1 MPLNLE
7 ILMKNLVRRTSSFTR
22 EQGKKLIKEAYI
34 KDVKGKSIDGVY
46 HIYGRVLN
54 EDKNWDYDTHLKIN
68 MKNNEIIGVNCSC
81 ETFKENSKQV
91 KNYMCKHIS
100 ATGDAFYSLA
110 KKKIASKKPMIKVE
124 NRLVKENEKNNE
136 QQEKRF
142 LSLDIS
148 IKHMVKEGIQFFN
161 CEFRIGVGN
170 SNLILDLKDFLYKNS
185 LKKPLKF
192 NDSFTYN
199 PLKDDFLK
207 EDKRILQF
215 IGANSDKIN
224 GRYLRLRQNS
234 LKDFLKLIDEKKKIN
249 FNFNSINYEVKVR
262 KENVPVA
269 LTLKEGKEGFI
280 LSHHK
285 KFPVILNNTGDV
297 MFFDRNL
304 YLPRKRQLEYYIP
317 IHKLFLKNN
326 TITYKKTL
334 ENLKNLLEELK
345 NISKNIVLDEN
356 VKIFKEKLMKTT
368 FYFYENK
375 GEIYC
380 NVKIDYCGYIIDLI
394 RDEKDNSF
402 LRDLKSE
409 KYIEFQLERF
419 KFIKREEDFCF
430 IGDEEAMY
438 DFFSKGLKKIKEHG
452 DVILSKELQE
462 FKVIDSSLISSE
474 LSELINFYKLKFDF
488 GDFNIQELRES
499 IDAMK
504 NGKRFYKTKKTYLDL
519 EEPGIIHFLNL
530 LEDLGLDNISNNEI
544 NIDKSKVL
552 YIQEKLKDRNLSF
565 IKGGKVLQEI
575 VNKLLNKE
583 FKRKLVPKALNA
595 ELRSYQKEGFKWIN
609 EITDL
614 GFGGVLADDMG
625 LGKTLQIIAFLLSQ
639 KKSKSIVVVPTS
651 VIYNWMDEFEKF
663 APSLR
668 IGLVH
673 GSKTRRDK
681 VLNDFKRSLGIKLD
695 YMDTFEGLDLD
706 EEENINNSKEG
717 KNKSNDKNKTKKSS
731 KSYERYDILLTT
743 YGTLKNDEEAYDNLS
758 FDYCIIDEAQNI
770 KNPSAQATLSVKK
783 IKSRCNIALTGTPIE
798 NNLMELWSIFDFV
811 MPGYLFTKE
820 RFRERFILD
829 ENNLDEL
836 KSLITPF
843 ILRRLKEDVLSELPE
858 KLEKKYLVEMK
869 GKQKQ
874 IYNSYVKAI
883 KTKLN
888 ESKISGKIGN
898 EKINLFAYLTKLR
911 EICLDP
917 SIVIPEYNGGSGKLI
932 VVKEIVKDASESGK
946 KILLFSQFT
955 SVLKKIEDD
964 FKREGISH
972 LYLDGGTSAKERV
985 ERVKKFNE
993 DESIKVFLISL
1004 KAGGVGLN
1012 LTSASVVIHFDPW
1025 WNPAVEDQ
1033 ATDRAHR
1040 FGQENRVE
1048 VIKLVAK
1055 DTIEEKIVL
1064 MQEDKRELIQS
1075 LMDGKTMDGK
1085 GLKRLTEEE
1094 IAKLFE

>member
-1 MPLNLE
+1 MPLNLD
-7 ILMKNLVRRTSSFTR
+7 IFMKNLVRRTSSFTR
-22 EQGKKLIKEAYI
+22 EQGKKLIQEAYV
-34 KDVKGKSIDGVY
+34 KDVKGKSIDGIY
-46 HIYGRVLN
+46 HIYGSVLN
-54 EDKNWDYDTHLKIN
+54 DDKNWDYNTHIKIN
-68 MKNNEIIGVNCSC
+68 MKNSDIMGTNCSC
-81 ETFKENSKQV
+81 ETFKENSKHI
-91 KNYMCKHIS
+91 KNYVCKHIS
-100 ATGDAFYSLA
+100 ATNDVFYSLA
-110 KKKIASKKPMIKVE
+110 KKKMQKNKLKSNNKPK
-124 NRLVKENEKNNE
+124 LVKEKNEEHKGK
-136 QQEKRF
+136 EKRF
-142 LSLDIS
+142 LSLDIN
-148 IKHMVKEGIQFFN
+148 IKHMVKEGITLFN
-161 CEFRIGVGN
+161 CEFRIGTG
-170 SNLILDLKDFLYKNS
+170 NLILDLKDFLYKNS

-192 NDSFTYN
+192 NDGFTYN
-199 PLKDDFLK
+199 PLKDEFLD
-207 EDKRILQF
+207 EDKRVLQF
-215 IGANSDKIN
+215 VASHKDMVS
-224 GRYLRLRQNS
+224 GRYLRLKQNN

-249 FNFNSINYEVKVR
+249 FNFNSINYEVKVK

-269 LTLKEGKEGFI
+269 LTLKEGKEGFV

-285 KFPVILNNTGDV
+285 KFPVLLNNLGDV

-326 TITYKKTL
+326 TITYKKSL
-334 ENLKNLLEELK
+334 ENLRSLLEELK
-345 NISKNIVLDEN
+345 NISKNIFLDEN
-356 VKIFKEKLMKTT
+356 VRVFKEKLMKTT
-368 FYFYENK
+368 FNLYKTEGK
-375 GEIYC
+375 IYC

-430 IGDEEAMY
+430 IGNKEEMY
-438 DFFSKGLKKIKEHG
+438 ELFSKGIKRLRELGEVLLSEELK
-452 DVILSKELQE
+452 E
-462 FKVIDSSLISSE
+462 FKVLDSSLISSE
-474 LSELINFYKLKFDF
+474 LKELSNFYKLKFDF
-488 GDFNIQELRES
+488 GDFELRELRES
-499 IDAMK
+499 VEAMK
-504 NGKRFYKTKKTYLDL
+504 RGDRFYRTKKVYLDL
-519 EEPGIIHFLNL
+519 EDPGIVNFLNL
-530 LEDLGLDNISNNEI
+530 LEDLGLENIKDNEVY
-544 NIDKSKVL
+544 IDKSKVL

-565 IKGGKVLQEI
+565 IKGGNVLQEI
-575 VNKLLNKE
+575 VGKLLNKE
-583 FKRKLVPKALNA
+583 FKRKLLPKALNA
-595 ELRSYQKEGFKWIN
+595 ELRPYQKEGFKWIN

-663 APSLR
+663 APSIR
-668 IGLVH
+668 VGLVH
-673 GSKTRRDK
+673 GSKSKRDK
-681 VLNDFKRSLGIKLD
+681 VLRDFKRGLGIKI
-695 YMDTFEGLDLD
+695 
-706 EEENINNSKEG
+706 EEENLKE
-717 KNKSNDKNKTKKSS
+717 
-731 KSYERYDILLTT
+731 KSYEKYDVLLTT
-743 YGTLKNDEEAYDNLS
+743 YGTLKNDEKAYENLS

-770 KNPSAQATLSVKK
+770 KNPSAQATLSVKN

-829 ENNLDEL
+829 ESNLSEL

-874 IYNSYVKAI
+874 LYSFYVKAI
-883 KTKLN
+883 KNQLN
-888 ESKISGKIGN
+888 ENKSSEKSGRD
-898 EKINLFAYLTKLR
+898 KINLFAYLTKLR

-917 SIVIPEYNGGSGKLI
+917 SLVVPDYTGESSKLT

-955 SVLKKIEDD
+955 SVLQKIEED
-964 FKREGISH
+964 FKKEDISY
-972 LYLDGGTSAKERV
+972 LYLDGGTSAKDRV

-993 DESIKVFLISL
+993 DSNIKVFLISL

-1040 FGQENRVE
+1040 FGQENKVE

-1094 IAKLFE
+1094 ISKLFE

>member
-1 MPLNLE
+1 M
-7 ILMKNLVRRTSSFTR
+7 
-22 EQGKKLIKEAYI
+22 
-34 KDVKGKSIDGVY
+34 
-46 HIYGRVLN
+46 
-54 EDKNWDYDTHLKIN
+54 
-68 MKNNEIIGVNCSC
+68 
-81 ETFKENSKQV
+81 
-91 KNYMCKHIS
+91 
-100 ATGDAFYSLA
+100 
-110 KKKIASKKPMIKVE
+110 
-124 NRLVKENEKNNE
+124 
-136 QQEKRF
+136 
-142 LSLDIS
+142 
-148 IKHMVKEGIQFFN
+148 
-161 CEFRIGVGN
+161 
-170 SNLILDLKDFLYKNS
+170 
-185 LKKPLKF
+185 
-192 NDSFTYN
+192 
-199 PLKDDFLK
+199 
-207 EDKRILQF
+207 
-215 IGANSDKIN
+215 
-224 GRYLRLRQNS
+224 
-234 LKDFLKLIDEKKKIN
+234 DEKKKIN
-249 FNFNSINYEVKVR
+249 FNFNSINYEVKVK

-285 KFPVILNNTGDV
+285 KFPVILNNSGDV

-304 YLPRKRQLEYYIP
+304 YIPRKRQLEYYIP

-326 TITYKKTL
+326 TITYKKSL
-334 ENLKNLLEELK
+334 ENLRSLLEELK

-356 VKIFKEKLMKTT
+356 IRVFKEKLMKTT
-368 FYFYENK
+368 FNLYKTK
-375 GEIYC
+375 GKIYC

-394 RDEKDNSF
+394 RDEKDNIF
-402 LRDLKSE
+402 LRDLKNE

-430 IGDEEAMY
+430 IGNEEEMY
-438 DFFSKGLKKIKEHG
+438 ELFSKGIKRLRELGEVLLSEELK
-452 DVILSKELQE
+452 E
-462 FKVIDSSLISSE
+462 FKVLDSSLISSE
-474 LSELINFYKLKFDF
+474 LIELSNFYKLKFDF
-488 GDFNIQELRES
+488 GDFELRELRES
-499 IDAMK
+499 IEAMK
-504 NGKRFYKTKKTYLDL
+504 SGDRFYRTKKVYLDL
-519 EEPGIIHFLNL
+519 EDHGIVNFLNL
-530 LEDLGLDNISNNEI
+530 LEDLGLENIKDNEVY
-544 NIDKSKVL
+544 IDKSKVL

-565 IKGGKVLQEI
+565 IKGGNVLQEI
-575 VNKLLNKE
+575 VGKLLNKE

-595 ELRSYQKEGFKWIN
+595 ELRPYQKDGFKWIN

-663 APSLR
+663 APSIR
-668 IGLVH
+668 VGLVH
-673 GSKTRRDK
+673 GSKSKRDK
-681 VLNDFKRSLGIKLD
+681 VLRDFKRGLGIKI
-695 YMDTFEGLDLD
+695 
-706 EEENINNSKEG
+706 EEENLKE
-717 KNKSNDKNKTKKSS
+717 
-731 KSYERYDILLTT
+731 KSYEKYDVLLTT
-743 YGTLKNDEEAYDNLS
+743 YGTLKNDEKAYENLS

-770 KNPSAQATLSVKK
+770 KNPAAQATLSVKN

-811 MPGYLFTKE
+811 MPGYLFTKD

-829 ENNLDEL
+829 ESNLSEL

-874 IYNSYVKAI
+874 LYSFYVKAI
-883 KTKLN
+883 KNQLN
-888 ESKISGKIGN
+888 ENKSSEKSGRD
-898 EKINLFAYLTKLR
+898 KINLFAYLTKLR

-917 SIVIPEYNGGSGKLI
+917 SLVVPDYTGGSSKLT

-955 SVLKKIEDD
+955 SVLQKIEED
-964 FKREGISH
+964 FKKEDISY
-972 LYLDGGTSAKERV
+972 LYLDGETSAKDRV

-993 DESIKVFLISL
+993 DSNIKVFLISL

-1040 FGQENRVE
+1040 FGQENKVE

-1064 MQEDKRELIQS
+1064 MQEDKRELIKS

-1085 GLKRLTEEE
+1085 VLKRLTEEE
-1094 IAKLFE
+1094 ISKLFE

>member
-1 MPLNLE
+1 MPLNLD

-22 EQGKKLIKEAYI
+22 EQGKKLIKEAYV
-34 KDVKGKSIDGVY
+34 KDVRGKSIDGIY
-46 HIYGRVLN
+46 HIYGSVLN
-54 EDKNWDYDTHLKIN
+54 DDKNWDYNTHIKIN
-68 MKNNEIIGVNCSC
+68 MKNSDIVGTNCSC
-81 ETFKENSKQV
+81 ETFKENSKHI
-91 KNYMCKHIS
+91 KNYVCKHIS
-100 ATGDAFYSLA
+100 ATNDVFYSLA
-110 KKKIASKKPMIKVE
+110 KKKMQNNKLKSNNKTQ
-124 NRLVKENEKNNE
+124 LVKEKNEEHKG
-136 QQEKRF
+136 QEKRF
-142 LSLDIS
+142 LSLDIN
-148 IKHMVKEGIQFFN
+148 IKHMVKEGITLFN
-161 CEFRIGVGN
+161 CEFRIGAGN
-170 SNLILDLKDFLYKNS
+170 LNLILDLKDFLYKNS

-192 NDSFTYN
+192 NDGFTYN
-199 PLKDDFLK
+199 PLKDEFLE
-207 EDKRILQF
+207 EDKRVLQF
-215 IGANSDKIN
+215 VASHKDMIS
-224 GRYLRLRQNS
+224 GRYLRIKQNN
-234 LKDFLKLIDEKKKIN
+234 LKDFLKLVDEKKKIN
-249 FNFNSINYEVKVR
+249 FNFNSINYEVKVK

-269 LTLKEGKEGFI
+269 LTLKEGKEGFV

-285 KFPVILNNTGDV
+285 KFPVILNNLGDV

-304 YLPRKRQLEYYIP
+304 YLPRKRQLEYYSP

-326 TITYKKTL
+326 TITYKKSL
-334 ENLKNLLEELK
+334 ESLRNLLEELK

-356 VKIFKEKLMKTT
+356 IRVFKEKLMKTT
-368 FYFYENK
+368 FNLYKNK
-375 GEIYC
+375 GKIYC

-430 IGDEEAMY
+430 IGNEEEIY
-438 DFFSKGLKKIKEHG
+438 ELFSKGIKRLRELGEVLLSEELK
-452 DVILSKELQE
+452 E
-462 FKVIDSSLISSE
+462 FKVLDSSLISSE
-474 LSELINFYKLKFDF
+474 LKELSNFYKLKFDF
-488 GDFNIQELRES
+488 GDFELRELRES
-499 IDAMK
+499 IEAMK
-504 NGKRFYKTKKTYLDL
+504 RGDRFYRTKKVYLDL
-519 EEPGIIHFLNL
+519 EDPGIVNFLNL
-530 LEDLGLDNISNNEI
+530 LEDLGLENIKDNEVY
-544 NIDKSKVL
+544 IDKSKVL

-565 IKGGKVLQEI
+565 IKGGNVLQEI
-575 VNKLLNKE
+575 VGKLLNKE
-583 FKRKLVPKALNA
+583 FKRKLVPRALNA
-595 ELRSYQKEGFKWIN
+595 ELRPYQKEGFKWIN

-663 APSLR
+663 APSIK

-673 GSKTRRDK
+673 GSKSKRDK
-681 VLNDFKRSLGIKLD
+681 VLRDFKRGLGIKV
-695 YMDTFEGLDLD
+695 
-706 EEENINNSKEG
+706 EEENLKE
-717 KNKSNDKNKTKKSS
+717 
-731 KSYERYDILLTT
+731 KSYEKYDVLLTT
-743 YGTLKNDEEAYDNLS
+743 YGTLKNDEKAYENLS

-770 KNPSAQATLSVKK
+770 KNPAAQATLSVKN

-811 MPGYLFTKE
+811 MPGYLFTKD

-829 ENNLDEL
+829 ESNLSEL

-874 IYNSYVKAI
+874 LYSFYVKAI
-883 KTKLN
+883 KNQLN
-888 ESKISGKIGN
+888 ENKSSEKSGRD
-898 EKINLFAYLTKLR
+898 KINLFSYLTKLR

-917 SIVIPEYNGGSGKLI
+917 SLVVPDYTGGSSKLT

-955 SVLKKIEDD
+955 SVLQKIEED
-964 FKREGISH
+964 FKKEDISY
-972 LYLDGGTSAKERV
+972 LYLDGGTSAKDRV

-993 DESIKVFLISL
+993 DSNIKVFLISL

-1012 LTSASVVIHFDPW
+1012 LTSASMVIHFDPW

-1040 FGQENRVE
+1040 FGQENKVE

-1094 IAKLFE
+1094 ISKLFE

>member
-1 MPLNLE
+1 MPLNLD
-7 ILMKNLVRRTSSFTR
+7 IFMKNLVRRTSSFTR
-22 EQGKKLIKEAYI
+22 EQGKKLIKEAYV
-34 KDVKGKSIDGVY
+34 KDVKGKSIDGIY
-46 HIYGRVLN
+46 HIYGSVLN
-54 EDKNWDYDTHLKIN
+54 DDKNWDYNTHIKIN
-68 MKNNEIIGVNCSC
+68 MQNSDIMGTNCSC
-81 ETFKENSKQV
+81 ETFKENSKHI
-91 KNYMCKHIS
+91 KNYVCKHIS
-100 ATGDAFYSLA
+100 ATNDVFYSLA
-110 KKKIASKKPMIKVE
+110 KKKMQKNKLKSNNKPK
-124 NRLVKENEKNNE
+124 LVKEKNEEHKG
-136 QQEKRF
+136 QEKRF
-142 LSLDIS
+142 LSLDIN
-148 IKHMVKEGIQFFN
+148 IKHMVKEGITLFN
-161 CEFRIGVGN
+161 CEFRIGAGN
-170 SNLILDLKDFLYKNS
+170 LNLILDLKDFLYKNS

-192 NDSFTYN
+192 NDGFTYN
-199 PLKDDFLK
+199 PLKDEFLD
-207 EDKRILQF
+207 EDKRVLQF
-215 IGANSDKIN
+215 VASHKDMIS
-224 GRYLRLRQNS
+224 GRYLRLKQNN

-249 FNFNSINYEVKVR
+249 FNFNSINYEVKVK

-280 LSHHK
+280 LNHHK
-285 KFPVILNNTGDV
+285 KFPIILNNSGDV

-326 TITYKKTL
+326 TITYKKSL
-334 ENLKNLLEELK
+334 ENLRSLLEELK

-356 VKIFKEKLMKTT
+356 IRVFKEKLMKTT
-368 FYFYENK
+368 FNLYKNK
-375 GEIYC
+375 EKIYC

-430 IGDEEAMY
+430 IGSEEEIY
-438 DFFSKGLKKIKEHG
+438 ELFSKGIKRLRELGEVLLSEELK
-452 DVILSKELQE
+452 E
-462 FKVIDSSLISSE
+462 FKVLDSSLISSE
-474 LSELINFYKLKFDF
+474 LKELSNFYKLKFDF
-488 GDFNIQELRES
+488 GDFELRELRES
-499 IDAMK
+499 IEAMK
-504 NGKRFYKTKKTYLDL
+504 RGDRFYRTKKVYLDL
-519 EEPGIIHFLNL
+519 EDPGIVNFLNL
-530 LEDLGLDNISNNEI
+530 LDDLGLENIKDNEVY
-544 NIDKSKVL
+544 IDKSKVL
-552 YIQEKLKDRNLSF
+552 YIQEKLKDRTLSF
-565 IKGGKVLQEI
+565 IKGGNVLQEI
-575 VNKLLNKE
+575 VGKLLNKE

-595 ELRSYQKEGFKWIN
+595 ELRPYQKEGFKWIN

-663 APSLR
+663 APSIR

-673 GSKTRRDK
+673 GSKSKRDK
-681 VLNDFKRSLGIKLD
+681 VLRDFKRGLGIKI
-695 YMDTFEGLDLD
+695 
-706 EEENINNSKEG
+706 EEENLKE
-717 KNKSNDKNKTKKSS
+717 
-731 KSYERYDILLTT
+731 KSYEKYDVLLTT
-743 YGTLKNDEEAYDNLS
+743 YGTLKNDEKAYENLS

-770 KNPSAQATLSVKK
+770 KNPSAQATLSVKN

-811 MPGYLFTKE
+811 MPGYLFTKD

-829 ENNLDEL
+829 ESNLSEL
-836 KSLITPF
+836 KYLITPF
-843 ILRRLKEDVLSELPE
+843 ILRRLKEEVLSELPE

-874 IYNSYVKAI
+874 LYSFYVKAI
-883 KTKLN
+883 KNQLN
-888 ESKISGKIGN
+888 ENKSSEKSGRD
-898 EKINLFAYLTKLR
+898 KINLFAYLTKLR

-917 SIVIPEYNGGSGKLI
+917 SIVVPDYKGGSSKLT
-932 VVKEIVKDASESGK
+932 VVREIVKDASESGK

-955 SVLKKIEDD
+955 SVLQKIEED
-964 FKREGISH
+964 FKKEDISY
-972 LYLDGGTSAKERV
+972 LYLDGGTSAKDRV

-993 DESIKVFLISL
+993 DSNIKVFLISL

-1025 WNPAVEDQ
+1025 WNPSVEDQ
-1033 ATDRAHR
+1033 ATDRVHR
-1040 FGQENRVE
+1040 FGQENKVE

-1094 IAKLFE
+1094 ISKLFE

>member
-1 MPLNLE
+1 MNLD
-7 ILMKNLVRRTSSFTR
+7 IFMKNLVRRTSSFTR
-22 EQGKKLIKEAYI
+22 EQGKKLIKEAYV
-34 KDVKGKSIDGVY
+34 KDVKGKCIDGIY
-46 HIYGRVLN
+46 HIYGSVLN
-54 EDKNWDYDTHLKIN
+54 DDKNWDYNTHIKIN
-68 MKNNEIIGVNCSC
+68 MQNSDIIGTNCSC
-81 ETFKENSKQV
+81 ETFKENSKHI
-91 KNYMCKHIS
+91 KNYVCKHIS
-100 ATGDAFYSLA
+100 ATNDVFYSLA
-110 KKKIASKKPMIKVE
+110 KKKMQKNKLKSNNKPK
-124 NRLVKENEKNNE
+124 LVKEKNEEHKGK
-136 QQEKRF
+136 EKRF
-142 LSLDIS
+142 LSLDIN
-148 IKHMVKEGIQFFN
+148 IKHMVKEGITLFN
-161 CEFRIGVGN
+161 CEFRIGAGN
-170 SNLILDLKDFLYKNS
+170 LNLILDLKDFLYKNS

-192 NDSFTYN
+192 NDGFTYN
-199 PLKDDFLK
+199 PLKDEFLD
-207 EDKRILQF
+207 EDKRVLQF
-215 IGANSDKIN
+215 VASHKDMIS
-224 GRYLRLRQNS
+224 GRYLRLKQNN

-249 FNFNSINYEVKVR
+249 FNFNSINYEVKVK

-269 LTLKEGKEGFI
+269 LTLKEGKEGFV

-285 KFPVILNNTGDV
+285 KFPVILNNSGDV

-317 IHKLFLKNN
+317 IHKLFIKNN
-326 TITYKKTL
+326 TITYKKSL
-334 ENLKNLLEELK
+334 ENLRSLLEELK

-356 VKIFKEKLMKTT
+356 IRVFKEKLMKTT
-368 FYFYENK
+368 FNLYKTK
-375 GEIYC
+375 GRIYC

-402 LRDLKSE
+402 LRDLKNE

-430 IGDEEAMY
+430 IGNEEEMY
-438 DFFSKGLKKIKEHG
+438 ELFSKGIKRLRELGEVLLSEELK
-452 DVILSKELQE
+452 E
-462 FKVIDSSLISSE
+462 FKVLDSSLISSE
-474 LSELINFYKLKFDF
+474 LKELSNFYKLKFDF
-488 GDFNIQELRES
+488 GDFELRELRES
-499 IDAMK
+499 IEAMK
-504 NGKRFYKTKKTYLDL
+504 KGDRFYRTKKVYLDL
-519 EEPGIIHFLNL
+519 EDPGIVNFLNL
-530 LEDLGLDNISNNEI
+530 LEDLGLENIKDNEVY
-544 NIDKSKVL
+544 IDKSKVL
-552 YIQEKLKDRNLSF
+552 YIQEKLKDRTLSF
-565 IKGGKVLQEI
+565 IKGGNVLQEI
-575 VNKLLNKE
+575 VGKLLNKE

-595 ELRSYQKEGFKWIN
+595 ELRPYQKEGFKWIN

-663 APSLR
+663 APSIR
-668 IGLVH
+668 VGLVH
-673 GSKTRRDK
+673 GSKSKRDK
-681 VLNDFKRSLGIKLD
+681 VLREFKRGLGIKI
-695 YMDTFEGLDLD
+695 
-706 EEENINNSKEG
+706 EEDNLKE
-717 KNKSNDKNKTKKSS
+717 
-731 KSYERYDILLTT
+731 KSYEKYDVLLTT
-743 YGTLKNDEEAYDNLS
+743 YGTLKNDEKAYENLS

-770 KNPSAQATLSVKK
+770 KNPAAQATLSVKN

-829 ENNLDEL
+829 ESNLSEL
-836 KSLITPF
+836 KYLITPF

-874 IYNSYVKAI
+874 LYSFYVKAI
-883 KTKLN
+883 KNQLN
-888 ESKISGKIGN
+888 ENKSSEKSGRD
-898 EKINLFAYLTKLR
+898 KINLFSYLTKLR

-917 SIVIPEYNGGSGKLI
+917 SLVVPDYTGGSSKLT

-955 SVLKKIEDD
+955 SVLKKIEED
-964 FKREGISH
+964 FKKEDISY
-972 LYLDGGTSAKERV
+972 LYLDGGTSAKDRV

-993 DESIKVFLISL
+993 DSNIKVFLISL

-1040 FGQENRVE
+1040 FGQENKVE

-1094 IAKLFE
+1094 ISKLFE

>member
-1 MPLNLE
+1 MNLD
-7 ILMKNLVRRTSSFTR
+7 IFMKNLVRRTSSFTR
-22 EQGKKLIKEAYI
+22 EQGKKLIQEAYV
-34 KDVKGKSIDGVY
+34 KDVKGKSIDGIY
-46 HIYGRVLN
+46 HIYGSVLN
-54 EDKNWDYDTHLKIN
+54 DDKNWDYNTHIKIN
-68 MKNNEIIGVNCSC
+68 MKNSDIMGTNCSC
-81 ETFKENSKQV
+81 ETFKENSKHI
-91 KNYMCKHIS
+91 KNYVCKHIS
-100 ATGDAFYSLA
+100 ATNDVFYSLA
-110 KKKIASKKPMIKVE
+110 KKKMQKNKLKSNNKPK
-124 NRLVKENEKNNE
+124 LVKEKNEEHKGK
-136 QQEKRF
+136 EKRF
-142 LSLDIS
+142 LSLDIN
-148 IKHMVKEGIQFFN
+148 IKHMVKEGITLFN
-161 CEFRIGVGN
+161 CEFRIGTG
-170 SNLILDLKDFLYKNS
+170 NLILDLKDFLYKNS

-192 NDSFTYN
+192 NDGFTYN
-199 PLKDDFLK
+199 PLKDEFLD
-207 EDKRILQF
+207 EDKRVLQF
-215 IGANSDKIN
+215 VASHKDMVS
-224 GRYLRLRQNS
+224 GRYLRLKQNN

-249 FNFNSINYEVKVR
+249 FNFNSINYEVKVK

-269 LTLKEGKEGFI
+269 LTLKEGKEGFV

-285 KFPVILNNTGDV
+285 KFPVLLNNLGDV

-326 TITYKKTL
+326 TITYKKSL
-334 ENLKNLLEELK
+334 ENLRSLLEELK
-345 NISKNIVLDEN
+345 NISKNIFLDEN
-356 VKIFKEKLMKTT
+356 VRVFKEKLMKTT
-368 FYFYENK
+368 FNLYKTEGK
-375 GEIYC
+375 IYC

-430 IGDEEAMY
+430 IGNKEEMY
-438 DFFSKGLKKIKEHG
+438 ELFSKGIKRLRELGEVLLSEELK
-452 DVILSKELQE
+452 E
-462 FKVIDSSLISSE
+462 FKVLDSSLISSE
-474 LSELINFYKLKFDF
+474 LKELSNFYKLKFDF
-488 GDFNIQELRES
+488 GDFELRELRES
-499 IDAMK
+499 VEAMK
-504 NGKRFYKTKKTYLDL
+504 RGDRFYRTKKVYLDL
-519 EEPGIIHFLNL
+519 EDPGIVNFLNL
-530 LEDLGLDNISNNEI
+530 LEDLGLENIKDNEVY
-544 NIDKSKVL
+544 IDKSKVL

-565 IKGGKVLQEI
+565 IKGGNVLQEI
-575 VNKLLNKE
+575 VGKLLNKE
-583 FKRKLVPKALNA
+583 FKRKLLPKALNA
-595 ELRSYQKEGFKWIN
+595 ELRPYQKEGFKWIN

-651 VIYNWMDEFEKF
+651 VIYNWMDEFEKL
-663 APSLR
+663 APSIR
-668 IGLVH
+668 VGLVH
-673 GSKTRRDK
+673 GSKSKRDK
-681 VLNDFKRSLGIKLD
+681 VLRDFKRGLGIKI
-695 YMDTFEGLDLD
+695 
-706 EEENINNSKEG
+706 EEENLKE
-717 KNKSNDKNKTKKSS
+717 
-731 KSYERYDILLTT
+731 KSYEKYDVLLTT
-743 YGTLKNDEEAYDNLS
+743 YGTLKNDEKAYENLS

-770 KNPSAQATLSVKK
+770 KNPSAQATLSVKN

-829 ENNLDEL
+829 ESNLSEL

-874 IYNSYVKAI
+874 LYSFYVKAI
-883 KTKLN
+883 KNQLN
-888 ESKISGKIGN
+888 ENKSSEKSGRD
-898 EKINLFAYLTKLR
+898 KINLFAYLTKLR

-917 SIVIPEYNGGSGKLI
+917 SLVVPDYTGESSKLT

-955 SVLKKIEDD
+955 SVLQKIEED
-964 FKREGISH
+964 FKKEDISY
-972 LYLDGGTSAKERV
+972 LYLDGGTSAKDRV

-993 DESIKVFLISL
+993 DSNIKVFLISL

-1040 FGQENRVE
+1040 FGQENKVE

-1094 IAKLFE
+1094 ISKLFE

>member
-1 MPLNLE
+1 MPLNLD

-22 EQGKKLIKEAYI
+22 EQGKKLIKEAYV
-34 KDVKGKSIDGVY
+34 KDVRGKSIDGIY
-46 HIYGRVLN
+46 HIYGSVLN
-54 EDKNWDYDTHLKIN
+54 DDKNWDYNTHIKIN
-68 MKNNEIIGVNCSC
+68 MKNSDIVGTNCSC
-81 ETFKENSKQV
+81 ETFKENSKHI
-91 KNYMCKHIS
+91 KNYVCKHIS
-100 ATGDAFYSLA
+100 ATNDVFYSLA
-110 KKKIASKKPMIKVE
+110 KKKMQNNKLKSNNKTQ
-124 NRLVKENEKNNE
+124 LVKEKNEEHKG
-136 QQEKRF
+136 QEKRF
-142 LSLDIS
+142 LSLDIN
-148 IKHMVKEGIQFFN
+148 IKHMVKEGITLFN
-161 CEFRIGVGN
+161 CEFRIGAGN
-170 SNLILDLKDFLYKNS
+170 LNLILDLKDFLYKNS

-192 NDSFTYN
+192 NDGFTYN
-199 PLKDDFLK
+199 PLKDEFLE
-207 EDKRILQF
+207 EDKRVLQF
-215 IGANSDKIN
+215 VASHKDMIS
-224 GRYLRLRQNS
+224 GRYLRLKQNN

-249 FNFNSINYEVKVR
+249 FNFNSINYEVKVK

-269 LTLKEGKEGFI
+269 LTLKEGKEGFV

-285 KFPVILNNTGDV
+285 KFPVILNNSGDV

-326 TITYKKTL
+326 TITYKKSL
-334 ENLKNLLEELK
+334 ENLRSLLEELK

-356 VKIFKEKLMKTT
+356 IRVFKEKLMKTT
-368 FYFYENK
+368 FNLYKNK
-375 GEIYC
+375 GKIYC

-430 IGDEEAMY
+430 IGNEEEMY
-438 DFFSKGLKKIKEHG
+438 ELFSKGIKRLRELGEVLLSEELK
-452 DVILSKELQE
+452 E
-462 FKVIDSSLISSE
+462 FKVLDSSLISSE
-474 LSELINFYKLKFDF
+474 LKELSNFYKLKFDF
-488 GDFNIQELRES
+488 GDFELRELRES
-499 IDAMK
+499 IEAMK
-504 NGKRFYKTKKTYLDL
+504 KGDRFYRTKKVYLDL
-519 EEPGIIHFLNL
+519 EDPGIVNFLNL
-530 LEDLGLDNISNNEI
+530 LEDLGLENIKDNEVY
-544 NIDKSKVL
+544 IDKSKVL

-565 IKGGKVLQEI
+565 IKGGNVLQEI
-575 VNKLLNKE
+575 VGKLLNKE

-595 ELRSYQKEGFKWIN
+595 ELRPYQKDGFKWIN

-663 APSLR
+663 APSIR
-668 IGLVH
+668 VGLVH
-673 GSKTRRDK
+673 GSKSKRDK
-681 VLNDFKRSLGIKLD
+681 VLRDFKRGLGIKI
-695 YMDTFEGLDLD
+695 
-706 EEENINNSKEG
+706 EEENLKE
-717 KNKSNDKNKTKKSS
+717 
-731 KSYERYDILLTT
+731 KSYEKYDVLLTT
-743 YGTLKNDEEAYDNLS
+743 YGTLKNDEKAYENLS

-770 KNPSAQATLSVKK
+770 KNPTAQATLSVKN

-811 MPGYLFTKE
+811 MPGYLFTKD

-829 ENNLDEL
+829 ESNLSEL

-874 IYNSYVKAI
+874 LYSFYVKAI
-883 KTKLN
+883 KNQLN
-888 ESKISGKIGN
+888 ENKSSEKSGRD
-898 EKINLFAYLTKLR
+898 KINLFAYLTKLR

-917 SIVIPEYNGGSGKLI
+917 SLVVPDYTGGSSKLT

-955 SVLKKIEDD
+955 SVLQKIEED
-964 FKREGISH
+964 FKKEDISY
-972 LYLDGGTSAKERV
+972 LYLDGETSAKDRV

-993 DESIKVFLISL
+993 DSNIKVFLISL

-1040 FGQENRVE
+1040 FGQENKVE

-1064 MQEDKRELIQS
+1064 MQEDKRELIKS

-1085 GLKRLTEEE
+1085 VLKRLTEEE
-1094 IAKLFE
+1094 ISKLFE

>member
-1 MPLNLE
+1 MPLNLD
-7 ILMKNLVRRTSSFTR
+7 IFMKNLVRRTSSFTR
-22 EQGKKLIKEAYI
+22 EQGKKLIQEAYV
-34 KDVKGKSIDGVY
+34 KDVKGKSIDGIY
-46 HIYGRVLN
+46 HIYGSVLN
-54 EDKNWDYDTHLKIN
+54 DDKNWDYNTHIKIN
-68 MKNNEIIGVNCSC
+68 MKNSDIMGTNCSC
-81 ETFKENSKQV
+81 ETFKENSKHI
-91 KNYMCKHIS
+91 KNYVCKHIS
-100 ATGDAFYSLA
+100 ATNDVFYSLA
-110 KKKIASKKPMIKVE
+110 KKKMQKNKLKSNNKPK
-124 NRLVKENEKNNE
+124 LVKEKNEEHKGK
-136 QQEKRF
+136 EKRF
-142 LSLDIS
+142 LSLDIN
-148 IKHMVKEGIQFFN
+148 IKHIVKEGITLFN
-161 CEFRIGVGN
+161 CEFRIGTG
-170 SNLILDLKDFLYKNS
+170 NLILDLKDFLYKNS

-192 NDSFTYN
+192 NDGFTYN
-199 PLKDDFLK
+199 PLKDEFLD
-207 EDKRILQF
+207 EDKRVLQF
-215 IGANSDKIN
+215 VASHKDMVS
-224 GRYLRLRQNS
+224 GRYLRLKQNN

-249 FNFNSINYEVKVR
+249 FNFNSINYEVKVK

-269 LTLKEGKEGFI
+269 LTLKEGKEGFV

-285 KFPVILNNTGDV
+285 KFPVLLNNLGDV

-326 TITYKKTL
+326 TITYKKSL
-334 ENLKNLLEELK
+334 ENLRSLLEELK
-345 NISKNIVLDEN
+345 NISKNIFLDEN
-356 VKIFKEKLMKTT
+356 VRVFKEKLMKTT
-368 FYFYENK
+368 FNLYKTEGK
-375 GEIYC
+375 IYC

-430 IGDEEAMY
+430 IGNKEEMY
-438 DFFSKGLKKIKEHG
+438 ELFSKGIKRLRELGEVLLSEELK
-452 DVILSKELQE
+452 E
-462 FKVIDSSLISSE
+462 FKVLDSSLISSE
-474 LSELINFYKLKFDF
+474 LKELSNFYKLKFDF
-488 GDFNIQELRES
+488 GDFELRELRES
-499 IDAMK
+499 VEAMK
-504 NGKRFYKTKKTYLDL
+504 RGDRFYRTKKVYLDL
-519 EEPGIIHFLNL
+519 EDPGIVNFLNL
-530 LEDLGLDNISNNEI
+530 LEDLGLENIKDNEVY
-544 NIDKSKVL
+544 IDKSKVL

-565 IKGGKVLQEI
+565 IKGGNVLQEI
-575 VNKLLNKE
+575 VGKLLNKE
-583 FKRKLVPKALNA
+583 FKRKLLPKALNA
-595 ELRSYQKEGFKWIN
+595 ELRPYQKEGFKWIN

-663 APSLR
+663 APSIR
-668 IGLVH
+668 VGLVH
-673 GSKTRRDK
+673 GSKSKRDK
-681 VLNDFKRSLGIKLD
+681 VLRDFKRGLGIKI
-695 YMDTFEGLDLD
+695 
-706 EEENINNSKEG
+706 EEENLKE
-717 KNKSNDKNKTKKSS
+717 
-731 KSYERYDILLTT
+731 KSYEKYDVLLTT
-743 YGTLKNDEEAYDNLS
+743 YGTLKNDEKAYENLS

-770 KNPSAQATLSVKK
+770 KNPSAQATLSVKN

-829 ENNLDEL
+829 ESNLSEL

-874 IYNSYVKAI
+874 LYSFYVKAI
-883 KTKLN
+883 KNQLN
-888 ESKISGKIGN
+888 ENKSSEKSGRD
-898 EKINLFAYLTKLR
+898 KINLFAYLTKLR

-917 SIVIPEYNGGSGKLI
+917 SLVVPDYTGESSKLT

-955 SVLKKIEDD
+955 SVLQKIEED
-964 FKREGISH
+964 FKKEDISY
-972 LYLDGGTSAKERV
+972 LYLDGGTSAKDRV

-993 DESIKVFLISL
+993 DSNIKVFLISL

-1040 FGQENRVE
+1040 FGQENKVE

-1094 IAKLFE
+1094 ISKLFE

>member
-1 MPLNLE
+1 MPLNLD
-7 ILMKNLVRRTSSFTR
+7 IFMKNLVRRTSSFTR
-22 EQGKKLIKEAYI
+22 EQGKKLIKEAYV
-34 KDVKGKSIDGVY
+34 KDVKGKCIDGIY
-46 HIYGRVLN
+46 HIYGSVLN
-54 EDKNWDYDTHLKIN
+54 DDKNWDYNTHIKIN
-68 MKNNEIIGVNCSC
+68 MQNSDIIGTNCSC
-81 ETFKENSKQV
+81 ETFKENSKHI
-91 KNYMCKHIS
+91 KNYVCRHIS
-100 ATGDAFYSLA
+100 ATNDVFYSLA
-110 KKKIASKKPMIKVE
+110 KKKMQKNKLKSNNKPK
-124 NRLVKENEKNNE
+124 LVKEKNEEHKGK
-136 QQEKRF
+136 EKRF
-142 LSLDIS
+142 LSLDIN
-148 IKHMVKEGIQFFN
+148 IKRMVKEGITLFN
-161 CEFRIGVGN
+161 CEFRIGTGN
-170 SNLILDLKDFLYKNS
+170 LNLILDLKDFLYKNS

-192 NDSFTYN
+192 NDGFTYN
-199 PLKDDFLK
+199 PLKDEFLD
-207 EDKRILQF
+207 EDKRVLQF
-215 IGANSDKIN
+215 VASHKDMIS
-224 GRYLRLRQNS
+224 GRYLRLKQNN

-249 FNFNSINYEVKVR
+249 FNFNSINYEVKVK

-269 LTLKEGKEGFI
+269 LTLKEGKEGFV

-285 KFPVILNNTGDV
+285 KFPVILNNSGDV

-317 IHKLFLKNN
+317 IHKLFIKNN
-326 TITYKKTL
+326 TITYKKSL
-334 ENLKNLLEELK
+334 ENLRSLLEELK

-356 VKIFKEKLMKTT
+356 IRVFKEKLMKTT
-368 FYFYENK
+368 FNLYKTK
-375 GEIYC
+375 GRIYC

-402 LRDLKSE
+402 LRDLKNE

-430 IGDEEAMY
+430 IGNEEEMY
-438 DFFSKGLKKIKEHG
+438 ELFSKGIKRLRELGEVLLSEELK
-452 DVILSKELQE
+452 E
-462 FKVIDSSLISSE
+462 FKVLDSSLISSE
-474 LSELINFYKLKFDF
+474 LKELSNFYKLKFDF
-488 GDFNIQELRES
+488 GDFELRELRES

-504 NGKRFYKTKKTYLDL
+504 KGDRFYRTKKVYLDL
-519 EEPGIIHFLNL
+519 EDPGIVNFLNL
-530 LEDLGLDNISNNEI
+530 LEDLGLENIKDNEVY
-544 NIDKSKVL
+544 IDKSKVL
-552 YIQEKLKDRNLSF
+552 YIQEKLKDRTLSF
-565 IKGGKVLQEI
+565 IKGGNVLQEI
-575 VNKLLNKE
+575 VGKLLNKE

-595 ELRSYQKEGFKWIN
+595 ELRPYQKEGFKWIN

-663 APSLR
+663 APSIR

-673 GSKTRRDK
+673 GSKSKRDK
-681 VLNDFKRSLGIKLD
+681 VLRDFKRELGIKI
-695 YMDTFEGLDLD
+695 G
-706 EEENINNSKEG
+706 EENLKE
-717 KNKSNDKNKTKKSS
+717 
-731 KSYERYDILLTT
+731 KSYEKYDVLLTT
-743 YGTLKNDEEAYDNLS
+743 YGTLKNDEKAYENLS

-770 KNPSAQATLSVKK
+770 KNPAAQATLSVKN
-783 IKSRCNIALTGTPIE
+783 IKSKCNIALTGTPIE

-811 MPGYLFTKE
+811 MPGYLFTKD

-829 ENNLDEL
+829 ESNLSEL

-874 IYNSYVKAI
+874 LYSFYVKAI
-883 KTKLN
+883 KNQLN
-888 ESKISGKIGN
+888 ENKSSEKSGRD
-898 EKINLFAYLTKLR
+898 KINLFSYLTKLR

-917 SIVIPEYNGGSGKLI
+917 SLVVPDYTGGSSKLT

-955 SVLKKIEDD
+955 SVLKKIEED
-964 FKREGISH
+964 FKKEDISY
-972 LYLDGGTSAKERV
+972 LYLDGGTSAKDRV

-993 DESIKVFLISL
+993 DSNIKVFLISL

-1040 FGQENRVE
+1040 FGQENKVE

-1094 IAKLFE
+1094 ISKLFE

>member
-1 MPLNLE
+1 MNLD
-7 ILMKNLVRRTSSFTR
+7 IFMKNLVRRTSSFTR
-22 EQGKKLIKEAYI
+22 EQGKKLIKEAYV
-34 KDVKGKSIDGVY
+34 KDVKGKSIDGIY
-46 HIYGRVLN
+46 HIYGSVLN
-54 EDKNWDYDTHLKIN
+54 DDKNWDYNTHIKIN
-68 MKNNEIIGVNCSC
+68 VKNSDIIGTNCSC
-81 ETFKENSKQV
+81 ETFKENSKHI
-91 KNYMCKHIS
+91 KNYVCKHIS
-100 ATGDAFYSLA
+100 ATNDVFYSLA
-110 KKKIASKKPMIKVE
+110 RKKVQKNKLKSNNKSQ
-124 NRLVKENEKNNE
+124 LVKEKNEEHKGK
-136 QQEKRF
+136 EKRF
-142 LSLDIS
+142 LSLDIN
-148 IKHMVKEGIQFFN
+148 IKHMVKEGVILFN
-161 CEFRIGVGN
+161 CEFRIGAGN
-170 SNLILDLKDFLYKNS
+170 LNLILDLKDFLYKNS

-192 NDSFTYN
+192 NDGFTYN
-199 PLKDDFLK
+199 PLKDEFLD
-207 EDKRILQF
+207 EDKRVLQF
-215 IGANSDKIN
+215 VASHKDMIS
-224 GRYLRLRQNS
+224 GRYLRLKQNN
-234 LKDFLKLIDEKKKIN
+234 LKDFLKLVDEKKKIN
-249 FNFNSINYEVKVR
+249 FNFNSINYEVKVK

-269 LTLKEGKEGFI
+269 LTLKEGKEGFV

-285 KFPVILNNTGDV
+285 KFPVILNNSGDV

-326 TITYKKTL
+326 TITYKKSL
-334 ENLKNLLEELK
+334 ENLRSLLEELK

-356 VKIFKEKLMKTT
+356 IRVFKEKLMKTT
-368 FYFYENK
+368 FNLYKTK
-375 GEIYC
+375 GRIYC

-402 LRDLKSE
+402 LRDLKNE

-430 IGDEEAMY
+430 IGSEEEMY
-438 DFFSKGLKKIKEHG
+438 ELFSKGIKRLRELGEVLLSEELK
-452 DVILSKELQE
+452 E
-462 FKVIDSSLISSE
+462 FKVLDSSLISSE
-474 LSELINFYKLKFDF
+474 LKELSNFYKLKFDF
-488 GDFNIQELRES
+488 GDFELRELRES
-499 IDAMK
+499 IEAMK
-504 NGKRFYKTKKTYLDL
+504 RGDRFYRTKKVYLDL
-519 EEPGIIHFLNL
+519 EDPGIVNFLNL
-530 LEDLGLDNISNNEI
+530 LEDLGLENIKDNEVY
-544 NIDKSKVL
+544 IDKSKVL
-552 YIQEKLKDRNLSF
+552 YIQEKLKDRTLSF
-565 IKGGKVLQEI
+565 IKGGNVLQEI
-575 VNKLLNKE
+575 VGKLLNKE

-595 ELRSYQKEGFKWIN
+595 ELRPYQKEGFKWIN

-663 APSLR
+663 APSIR

-673 GSKTRRDK
+673 GSKSKRDK
-681 VLNDFKRSLGIKLD
+681 VLREFKRGLGIKI
-695 YMDTFEGLDLD
+695 
-706 EEENINNSKEG
+706 EEDNLKE
-717 KNKSNDKNKTKKSS
+717 
-731 KSYERYDILLTT
+731 KSYEKYDVLLTT
-743 YGTLKNDEEAYDNLS
+743 YGTLKNDEKAYENLS

-770 KNPSAQATLSVKK
+770 KNPAAQATLSVKN

-829 ENNLDEL
+829 ESNLSEL
-836 KSLITPF
+836 KYLITPF

-874 IYNSYVKAI
+874 LYSFYVKAI
-883 KTKLN
+883 KNQLN
-888 ESKISGKIGN
+888 ENKSSEKSGRD
-898 EKINLFAYLTKLR
+898 KINLFSYLTKLR

-917 SIVIPEYNGGSGKLI
+917 SLVVPDYTGGSSKLT

-955 SVLKKIEDD
+955 SVLKKIEED
-964 FKREGISH
+964 FKKEDISY
-972 LYLDGGTSAKERV
+972 LYLDGGTSAKDRV

-993 DESIKVFLISL
+993 DSNIKVFLISL

-1040 FGQENRVE
+1040 FGQENKVE

-1094 IAKLFE
+1094 ISKLFE

>member
-1 MPLNLE
+1 MNLD

-22 EQGKKLIKEAYI
+22 EQGKKLIKEAYV
-34 KDVKGKSIDGVY
+34 KDVRGKSIDGIY
-46 HIYGRVLN
+46 HIYGSVLN
-54 EDKNWDYDTHLKIN
+54 DDKNWDYNTHIKIN
-68 MKNNEIIGVNCSC
+68 MKNSDIVGTNCSC
-81 ETFKENSKQV
+81 ETFKENSKHI
-91 KNYMCKHIS
+91 KNYVCKHIS
-100 ATGDAFYSLA
+100 ATNDVFYSLA
-110 KKKIASKKPMIKVE
+110 KKKMQNNKLKSNNKTQ
-124 NRLVKENEKNNE
+124 LVKEKNEEHKG
-136 QQEKRF
+136 QEKRF
-142 LSLDIS
+142 LSLDIN
-148 IKHMVKEGIQFFN
+148 IKHMVKEGITLFN
-161 CEFRIGVGN
+161 CEFRIGTGN
-170 SNLILDLKDFLYKNS
+170 LNLILDLKDFLYKNS

-192 NDSFTYN
+192 NDGFTYN
-199 PLKDDFLK
+199 PLKDEFLE
-207 EDKRILQF
+207 EDKRVLQF
-215 IGANSDKIN
+215 VASHKDMIS
-224 GRYLRLRQNS
+224 GRYLRLKQNN

-249 FNFNSINYEVKVR
+249 FNFNSINYEVKVK

-269 LTLKEGKEGFI
+269 LTLKEGKEGFV

-285 KFPVILNNTGDV
+285 KFPVILNNSGDV

-326 TITYKKTL
+326 TITYKKSL
-334 ENLKNLLEELK
+334 ENLRSLLEELK

-356 VKIFKEKLMKTT
+356 IRVFKEKLMKTT
-368 FYFYENK
+368 FNLYKNK
-375 GEIYC
+375 GKIYC

-430 IGDEEAMY
+430 IGNEEEMY
-438 DFFSKGLKKIKEHG
+438 ELFSKGIKRLRELGEVLLSEELK
-452 DVILSKELQE
+452 E
-462 FKVIDSSLISSE
+462 FKVLDSSLISSE
-474 LSELINFYKLKFDF
+474 LKELSNFYKLKFDF
-488 GDFNIQELRES
+488 GDFELRELRES
-499 IDAMK
+499 IEAMK
-504 NGKRFYKTKKTYLDL
+504 KGDRFYRTKKVYLDL
-519 EEPGIIHFLNL
+519 EDPGIVNFLNL
-530 LEDLGLDNISNNEI
+530 LEDLGLENIKDNEVY
-544 NIDKSKVL
+544 IDKSKVL

-565 IKGGKVLQEI
+565 IKGGNVLQEI
-575 VNKLLNKE
+575 VGKLLNKQ

-595 ELRSYQKEGFKWIN
+595 ELRPYQKEGFKWIN

-663 APSLR
+663 APSIR

-673 GSKTRRDK
+673 GSKSKRDK
-681 VLNDFKRSLGIKLD
+681 VLRDFKRGLGIKI
-695 YMDTFEGLDLD
+695 
-706 EEENINNSKEG
+706 EESNLKE
-717 KNKSNDKNKTKKSS
+717 
-731 KSYERYDILLTT
+731 KSYEKYDVLLTT
-743 YGTLKNDEEAYDNLS
+743 YGTLKNDEKSYENLS

-770 KNPSAQATLSVKK
+770 KNPVAQATLSVKN

-829 ENNLDEL
+829 ESNLSEL

-874 IYNSYVKAI
+874 LYSFYVKAI
-883 KTKLN
+883 KNQLN
-888 ESKISGKIGN
+888 ENKSSEKSGRD
-898 EKINLFAYLTKLR
+898 KINLFAYLTKLR

-917 SIVIPEYNGGSGKLI
+917 SLVVPDYTGGSSKLT

-955 SVLKKIEDD
+955 SVLQKIEED
-964 FKREGISH
+964 FKKEDISY
-972 LYLDGGTSAKERV
+972 LYLDGGTSAKDRV

-993 DESIKVFLISL
+993 DSNIKVFLISL

-1040 FGQENRVE
+1040 FGQENKVE

-1094 IAKLFE
+1094 ISKLFE

>member
-1 MPLNLE
+1 MPLNLD
-7 ILMKNLVRRTSSFTR
+7 IFMKNLVRRTSSFTR
-22 EQGKKLIKEAYI
+22 EQGKKLIKEAYV
-34 KDVKGKSIDGVY
+34 KDVKGKSIDGIY
-46 HIYGRVLN
+46 HIYGSVLN
-54 EDKNWDYDTHLKIN
+54 DDKNWDYNTHIKIN
-68 MKNNEIIGVNCSC
+68 MQNSDIMGTNCSC
-81 ETFKENSKQV
+81 ETFKENSKHI
-91 KNYMCKHIS
+91 KNYVCKHIS
-100 ATGDAFYSLA
+100 ATNDVFYSLA
-110 KKKIASKKPMIKVE
+110 KKKMQNNKSKSNNKPK
-124 NRLVKENEKNNE
+124 LVKDKNEEHKGK
-136 QQEKRF
+136 EKRF
-142 LSLDIS
+142 LSLDIN
-148 IKHMVKEGIQFFN
+148 IKHMVKEGITLFN
-161 CEFRIGVGN
+161 CEFRIGAGN
-170 SNLILDLKDFLYKNS
+170 LNLILDLKDFLYKNS

-192 NDSFTYN
+192 NDGFTYN
-199 PLKDDFLK
+199 PLKDEFLD
-207 EDKRILQF
+207 EDKRVLQF
-215 IGANSDKIN
+215 VASHKDMIS
-224 GRYLRLRQNS
+224 GRYLRLKQNN

-249 FNFNSINYEVKVR
+249 FNFNSINYEVKVK

-285 KFPVILNNTGDV
+285 KFPIILNNSGDV

-326 TITYKKTL
+326 TITYKKSL
-334 ENLKNLLEELK
+334 ENLRSLLEELK

-356 VKIFKEKLMKTT
+356 IRVFKEKLMKTT
-368 FYFYENK
+368 FNLYKNK
-375 GEIYC
+375 EKIYC

-430 IGDEEAMY
+430 IGNKEEMY
-438 DFFSKGLKKIKEHG
+438 ELFSKGIKRLRELGEVLLSEELK
-452 DVILSKELQE
+452 E
-462 FKVIDSSLISSE
+462 FKVLDSSLISSE
-474 LSELINFYKLKFDF
+474 LKELSNFYKLKFDF
-488 GDFNIQELRES
+488 GDFELRELRES
-499 IDAMK
+499 VEAMK
-504 NGKRFYKTKKTYLDL
+504 RGDRFYRTKKVYLDL
-519 EEPGIIHFLNL
+519 EDPGIVNFLNL
-530 LEDLGLDNISNNEI
+530 LEDLGLENIKDNEVY
-544 NIDKSKVL
+544 IDKSKVL

-565 IKGGKVLQEI
+565 IKGGNVLQEI
-575 VNKLLNKE
+575 VGKLLNKE
-583 FKRKLVPKALNA
+583 FKRKLLPKALNA
-595 ELRSYQKEGFKWIN
+595 ELRPYQKEGFKWIN

-663 APSLR
+663 APSIR
-668 IGLVH
+668 VGLVH
-673 GSKTRRDK
+673 GSKSKRDK
-681 VLNDFKRSLGIKLD
+681 VLRDFKRGLGIKI
-695 YMDTFEGLDLD
+695 
-706 EEENINNSKEG
+706 EEENLKE
-717 KNKSNDKNKTKKSS
+717 
-731 KSYERYDILLTT
+731 KSYEKYDVLLTT
-743 YGTLKNDEEAYDNLS
+743 YGTLKNDEKAYENLS

-770 KNPSAQATLSVKK
+770 KNPSAQATLSVKN

-829 ENNLDEL
+829 ESNLSEL

-874 IYNSYVKAI
+874 LYSFYVKAI
-883 KTKLN
+883 KNQLN
-888 ESKISGKIGN
+888 ENKSSEKSGRD
-898 EKINLFAYLTKLR
+898 KINLFAYLTKLR

-917 SIVIPEYNGGSGKLI
+917 SLVVPDYTGESSKLT

-955 SVLKKIEDD
+955 SVLQKIEED
-964 FKREGISH
+964 FKKEDISY
-972 LYLDGGTSAKERV
+972 LYLDGGTSAKDRV

-993 DESIKVFLISL
+993 DSNIKVFLISL

-1012 LTSASVVIHFDPW
+1012 LTSASMVIHFDPW

-1040 FGQENRVE
+1040 FGQENKVE
-1048 VIKLVAK
+1048 VIKLVAN

-1094 IAKLFE
+1094 ISKLFE

>member
-1 MPLNLE
+1 MPLNLD
-7 ILMKNLVRRTSSFTR
+7 IFMKNLVRRTSSFTR
-22 EQGKKLIKEAYI
+22 EQGKKLIQEAYV
-34 KDVKGKSIDGVY
+34 KDVKGKSIDGIY
-46 HIYGRVLN
+46 HIYGSVLN
-54 EDKNWDYDTHLKIN
+54 DDKNWDYNTHIKIN
-68 MKNNEIIGVNCSC
+68 MQNSDIMGTNCSC
-81 ETFKENSKQV
+81 ETFKENSKHI
-91 KNYMCKHIS
+91 KNYVCKHIS
-100 ATGDAFYSLA
+100 ATNDVFYSLA
-110 KKKIASKKPMIKVE
+110 KKKMQKNKLKSNNKPK
-124 NRLVKENEKNNE
+124 LVKEKNEEHKG
-136 QQEKRF
+136 QEKRF
-142 LSLDIS
+142 LSLDIN
-148 IKHMVKEGIQFFN
+148 IKHMVKEGITLFN
-161 CEFRIGVGN
+161 CEFRIGAGN
-170 SNLILDLKDFLYKNS
+170 LNLILDLKDFLYKNS

-192 NDSFTYN
+192 NDGFTYN
-199 PLKDDFLK
+199 PLKDEFLD
-207 EDKRILQF
+207 EDKRVLQF
-215 IGANSDKIN
+215 VASHKDMIS
-224 GRYLRLRQNS
+224 GRYLRLKQNN

-249 FNFNSINYEVKVR
+249 FNFNSINYEVKVK

-280 LSHHK
+280 LNHHK
-285 KFPVILNNTGDV
+285 KFPIILNNSGDV

-326 TITYKKTL
+326 TITYKKSL
-334 ENLKNLLEELK
+334 ENLRSLLEELK

-356 VKIFKEKLMKTT
+356 IRVFKEKLMKTT
-368 FYFYENK
+368 FNLYKNK
-375 GEIYC
+375 EKIYC

-430 IGDEEAMY
+430 IGSEEEIY
-438 DFFSKGLKKIKEHG
+438 ELFSKGIKRLRELGEVLLSEELK
-452 DVILSKELQE
+452 E
-462 FKVIDSSLISSE
+462 FKVLDSSLISSE
-474 LSELINFYKLKFDF
+474 LIELSNFYKLKFDF
-488 GDFNIQELRES
+488 GDFELRELRES
-499 IDAMK
+499 IEAMK
-504 NGKRFYKTKKTYLDL
+504 KGDRFYRTKKVYLDL
-519 EEPGIIHFLNL
+519 EDPGIVNFLNL
-530 LEDLGLDNISNNEI
+530 LEDLGLENIKDNEVY
-544 NIDKSKVL
+544 IDKSKVL

-565 IKGGKVLQEI
+565 IKGGNVLQEI
-575 VNKLLNKE
+575 VGKLLNKE

-595 ELRSYQKEGFKWIN
+595 ELRPYQKEGFKWIN

-663 APSLR
+663 APSIR

-673 GSKTRRDK
+673 GSKSKRDK
-681 VLNDFKRSLGIKLD
+681 VLRDFKRGLGIKI
-695 YMDTFEGLDLD
+695 
-706 EEENINNSKEG
+706 EEKNLKE
-717 KNKSNDKNKTKKSS
+717 
-731 KSYERYDILLTT
+731 KSYEKYDVLLTT
-743 YGTLKNDEEAYDNLS
+743 YGTLKNDEKAYENLS

-770 KNPSAQATLSVKK
+770 KNPSAQATLSVKN

-829 ENNLDEL
+829 ESNLSEL

-843 ILRRLKEDVLSELPE
+843 ILRRLKEEVLSELPE

-874 IYNSYVKAI
+874 LYSFYVNAI
-883 KTKLN
+883 KNQLN
-888 ESKISGKIGN
+888 ENKSSEKSGRD
-898 EKINLFAYLTKLR
+898 KINLFAYLTKLR

-917 SIVIPEYNGGSGKLI
+917 SLVVPDYKGGSSKLT

-955 SVLKKIEDD
+955 SVLQKIEED
-964 FKREGISH
+964 FKKEDISY
-972 LYLDGGTSAKERV
+972 LYLDGGTSAKDRV

-993 DESIKVFLISL
+993 DSNIKVFLISL

-1040 FGQENRVE
+1040 FGQENKVE

-1094 IAKLFE
+1094 ISKLFE

>member
-1 MPLNLE
+1 MPLNLD
-7 ILMKNLVRRTSSFTR
+7 IFMKNLVRRTSSFTR
-22 EQGKKLIKEAYI
+22 EQGKKLIQEAYV
-34 KDVKGKSIDGVY
+34 KDVKGKSIDGIY
-46 HIYGRVLN
+46 HIYGSVLN
-54 EDKNWDYDTHLKIN
+54 DDKNWDYNTHIKIN
-68 MKNNEIIGVNCSC
+68 MKNSDIMGTNCSC
-81 ETFKENSKQV
+81 ETFKENSKHI
-91 KNYMCKHIS
+91 KNYVCKHIS
-100 ATGDAFYSLA
+100 ATNDVFYSLA
-110 KKKIASKKPMIKVE
+110 KKKMQKNKLKSNNKPK
-124 NRLVKENEKNNE
+124 LVKEKNEEHKGK
-136 QQEKRF
+136 EKRF
-142 LSLDIS
+142 LSLDIN
-148 IKHMVKEGIQFFN
+148 IKHMVKDGVTLFN
-161 CEFRIGVGN
+161 CEFRIGAGN
-170 SNLILDLKDFLYKNS
+170 LNLILDLKDFLYKNS

-192 NDSFTYN
+192 NDGFTYN
-199 PLKDDFLK
+199 PLKDEFLD
-207 EDKRILQF
+207 EDKRVLQF
-215 IGANSDKIN
+215 VASHKDMIS
-224 GRYLRLRQNS
+224 GRYLRLKQNN

-249 FNFNSINYEVKVR
+249 FNFNSINYEVKVK

-269 LTLKEGKEGFI
+269 LTLKEGKEGFV

-285 KFPVILNNTGDV
+285 KFPVILNNLGDV

-326 TITYKKTL
+326 TITYKKSL
-334 ENLKNLLEELK
+334 ESLRNLLEELK

-356 VKIFKEKLMKTT
+356 VRVFKEKLMKTT
-368 FYFYENK
+368 FNLYKTEGK
-375 GEIYC
+375 IYC

-430 IGDEEAMY
+430 IGSEEEIY
-438 DFFSKGLKKIKEHG
+438 ELFSKGIKKLKEFG
-452 DVILSKELQE
+452 EVLLSEELKE
-462 FKVIDSSLISSE
+462 FKVLDSSLISSE
-474 LSELINFYKLKFDF
+474 LIELSNFYKLKFDF
-488 GDFNIQELRES
+488 GDFELRELRES
-499 IDAMK
+499 IEAMK
-504 NGKRFYKTKKTYLDL
+504 KGDRFYRTKKVYLDL
-519 EEPGIIHFLNL
+519 EDPGIVNFLNL
-530 LEDLGLDNISNNEI
+530 LEDLGLENIKDNEVY
-544 NIDKSKVL
+544 IDKSKVL

-565 IKGGKVLQEI
+565 IKGGNVLQEI
-575 VNKLLNKE
+575 VGKLLNKE
-583 FKRKLVPKALNA
+583 FKRKLVPKALNV
-595 ELRSYQKEGFKWIN
+595 ELRPYQKEGFKWIN

-663 APSLR
+663 APSIR

-673 GSKTRRDK
+673 GSKSKRDK
-681 VLNDFKRSLGIKLD
+681 VLRDFKRGLGIKI
-695 YMDTFEGLDLD
+695 
-706 EEENINNSKEG
+706 EEENLKE
-717 KNKSNDKNKTKKSS
+717 
-731 KSYERYDILLTT
+731 KSYEKYDVLLTT
-743 YGTLKNDEEAYDNLS
+743 YGTLKNDEKAYENLS

-770 KNPSAQATLSVKK
+770 KNPAAQATLSVKN

-811 MPGYLFTKE
+811 MPGYLFTKD

-829 ENNLDEL
+829 ESNLSEL

-874 IYNSYVKAI
+874 LYSFYVKAI
-883 KTKLN
+883 KNQLN
-888 ESKISGKIGN
+888 ENKSSEKSGRD
-898 EKINLFAYLTKLR
+898 KINLFAYLTKLR

-917 SIVIPEYNGGSGKLI
+917 SLVVPDYTGGSSKLTL
-932 VVKEIVKDASESGK
+932 VKEIVKDASESGK

-955 SVLKKIEDD
+955 SVLKKIEED
-964 FKREGISH
+964 FKKEDISY
-972 LYLDGGTSAKERV
+972 LYLDGGTSAKDRV

-993 DESIKVFLISL
+993 DSNIKVFLISL

-1040 FGQENRVE
+1040 FGQENKVE

-1085 GLKRLTEEE
+1085 VLKRLTEEE
-1094 IAKLFE
+1094 ISKLFE

>member
-1 MPLNLE
+1 MPLNLD
-7 ILMKNLVRRTSSFTR
+7 IFMKNLVRRTSSFTR
-22 EQGKKLIKEAYI
+22 EQGKKLIKEAYV
-34 KDVKGKSIDGVY
+34 KDVKGKSIDGIY
-46 HIYGRVLN
+46 HIYGSVLN
-54 EDKNWDYDTHLKIN
+54 DDKNWDYNTHIKIN
-68 MKNNEIIGVNCSC
+68 MQNSDIMGTNCSC
-81 ETFKENSKQV
+81 ETFKENSKHI
-91 KNYMCKHIS
+91 KNYVCKHIS
-100 ATGDAFYSLA
+100 ATNDVFYSLA
-110 KKKIASKKPMIKVE
+110 KKKMQKNKLKSNNKPK
-124 NRLVKENEKNNE
+124 LVKEKNEEHKG
-136 QQEKRF
+136 QEKRF
-142 LSLDIS
+142 LSLDIN
-148 IKHMVKEGIQFFN
+148 IKHMVKEGITLFN
-161 CEFRIGVGN
+161 CEFRIGAGN
-170 SNLILDLKDFLYKNS
+170 LNLILDLKDFLYKNS

-192 NDSFTYN
+192 NDGFTYN
-199 PLKDDFLK
+199 PLKDEFLD
-207 EDKRILQF
+207 EDKRVLQF
-215 IGANSDKIN
+215 VASHKDMIS
-224 GRYLRLRQNS
+224 GRYLRLKQNN

-249 FNFNSINYEVKVR
+249 FNFNSINYEVKVK

-280 LSHHK
+280 LNHHK
-285 KFPVILNNTGDV
+285 KFPIILNNSGDV

-326 TITYKKTL
+326 TITYKKSL
-334 ENLKNLLEELK
+334 ENLRSLLEELK

-356 VKIFKEKLMKTT
+356 IRVFKEKLIKTT
-368 FYFYENK
+368 FNLYKNK
-375 GEIYC
+375 EKIYC

-430 IGDEEAMY
+430 IGSEEEIY
-438 DFFSKGLKKIKEHG
+438 ELFSKGIKRLRELGEVLLSEELK
-452 DVILSKELQE
+452 E
-462 FKVIDSSLISSE
+462 FKVLDSSLISSE
-474 LSELINFYKLKFDF
+474 LKELSNFYKLKFDF
-488 GDFNIQELRES
+488 GDFELRELRES
-499 IDAMK
+499 IEAMK
-504 NGKRFYKTKKTYLDL
+504 RGDRFYRTKKVYLDL
-519 EEPGIIHFLNL
+519 EDPGIVNFLNL
-530 LEDLGLDNISNNEI
+530 LDDLGLENIKDNEVY
-544 NIDKSKVL
+544 IDKSKVL
-552 YIQEKLKDRNLSF
+552 YIQEKLKDRTLSF
-565 IKGGKVLQEI
+565 IKGGNVLQEI
-575 VNKLLNKE
+575 VGKLLNKE

-595 ELRSYQKEGFKWIN
+595 ELRPYQKEGFKWIN

-663 APSLR
+663 APSIR

-673 GSKTRRDK
+673 GSKSKRDK
-681 VLNDFKRSLGIKLD
+681 VLRDFKRGLGIKI
-695 YMDTFEGLDLD
+695 
-706 EEENINNSKEG
+706 EEKNLKE
-717 KNKSNDKNKTKKSS
+717 
-731 KSYERYDILLTT
+731 KSYEKYDVLLTT
-743 YGTLKNDEEAYDNLS
+743 YGTLKNDEKAYENLS

-770 KNPSAQATLSVKK
+770 KNPSAQATLSVKN

-829 ENNLDEL
+829 ESNLSEL

-843 ILRRLKEDVLSELPE
+843 ILRRLKEEVLSELPE

-874 IYNSYVKAI
+874 LYSFYVNAI
-883 KTKLN
+883 KNQLN
-888 ESKISGKIGN
+888 ENKSSEKSGRD
-898 EKINLFAYLTKLR
+898 KINLFAYLTKLR

-917 SIVIPEYNGGSGKLI
+917 SLVVPDYKGGSSKLT

-955 SVLKKIEDD
+955 SVLQKIEED
-964 FKREGISH
+964 FKKEDISY
-972 LYLDGGTSAKERV
+972 LYLDGGTSAKDRV
-985 ERVKKFNE
+985 ERVKKFN
-993 DESIKVFLISL
+993 DDSNIKVFLISL

-1025 WNPAVEDQ
+1025 WNPSVEDQ
-1033 ATDRAHR
+1033 ATDRVHR
-1040 FGQENRVE
+1040 FGQENKVE

-1094 IAKLFE
+1094 ISKLFE

>member
-1 MPLNLE
+1 MPLNLD
-7 ILMKNLVRRTSSFTR
+7 IFMKNLVRRTSSFTR
-22 EQGKKLIKEAYI
+22 EQGKKLIKEAYV
-34 KDVKGKSIDGVY
+34 KDVKGKSIDGIY
-46 HIYGRVLN
+46 HIYGNVLN
-54 EDKNWDYDTHLKIN
+54 DDKNWDYNTHIKIN
-68 MKNNEIIGVNCSC
+68 MKNSDIIGTNCSC
-81 ETFKENSKQV
+81 ETFKENSKHI
-91 KNYMCKHIS
+91 KNYVCKHIS
-100 ATGDAFYSLA
+100 ATNDVFYSLVR
-110 KKKIASKKPMIKVE
+110 KKVQKNKLKSNNKTQ
-124 NRLVKENEKNNE
+124 LVKEKNDE
-136 QQEKRF
+136 HKGQEKRF
-142 LSLDIS
+142 LSLDIN
-148 IKHMVKEGIQFFN
+148 IKHMVKEGITLFN
-161 CEFRIGVGN
+161 CEFRIGAGN
-170 SNLILDLKDFLYKNS
+170 LNLILDLKDFLYKNS

-192 NDSFTYN
+192 NDGFTYN
-199 PLKDDFLK
+199 PLRDEFLE
-207 EDKRILQF
+207 EDKRVLHFVASHKDMI
-215 IGANSDKIN
+215 S
-224 GRYLRLRQNS
+224 GRYLRLKQNN

-249 FNFNSINYEVKVR
+249 FNFNSINYEVKVK

-269 LTLKEGKEGFI
+269 LTLKEGKERFI

-285 KFPVILNNTGDV
+285 KFPVILNNLGDV

-326 TITYKKTL
+326 TITYKKSL
-334 ENLKNLLEELK
+334 ENLRNLLEELK

-356 VKIFKEKLMKTT
+356 VRAFKEKLMKTT
-368 FYFYENK
+368 FNLYKTK
-375 GEIYC
+375 GKIYC

-430 IGDEEAMY
+430 IGNEEEMY
-438 DFFSKGLKKIKEHG
+438 ELFSKGIKSLKEFG
-452 DVILSKELQE
+452 EVLLSEELKE
-462 FKVIDSSLISSE
+462 FKVLDSSLISSE
-474 LSELINFYKLKFDF
+474 LIELSNFYKLKFDF
-488 GDFNIQELRES
+488 GDFELRELRES
-499 IDAMK
+499 IEAMK
-504 NGKRFYKTKKTYLDL
+504 KGERFYRNKKVYLDL
-519 EEPGIIHFLNL
+519 EDPGIVNFLNL
-530 LEDLGLDNISNNEI
+530 LEDLGLENIKDNEVY
-544 NIDKSKVL
+544 IDKSKVL

-565 IKGGKVLQEI
+565 IKGGNVLQEI
-575 VNKLLNKE
+575 VGKLLNKE

-595 ELRSYQKEGFKWIN
+595 ELRPYQKEGFKWIN

-663 APSLR
+663 APSIR
-668 IGLVH
+668 VGLVH
-673 GSKTRRDK
+673 GSKSKRER
-681 VLNDFKRSLGIKLD
+681 VLRDFKRGIGIKV
-695 YMDTFEGLDLD
+695 
-706 EEENINNSKEG
+706 EEENLKE
-717 KNKSNDKNKTKKSS
+717 
-731 KSYERYDILLTT
+731 KSYEKYDVLLTT
-743 YGTLKNDEEAYDNLS
+743 YGTLKNDEKAYENLS

-770 KNPSAQATLSVKK
+770 KNPAAQATLSVKN

-811 MPGYLFTKE
+811 MPGYLFNKE

-829 ENNLDEL
+829 ESNLSEL

-874 IYNSYVKAI
+874 LYSFYVKAI
-883 KTKLN
+883 KNELN
-888 ESKISGKIGN
+888 ENKVYEKSGKN
-898 EKINLFAYLTKLR
+898 KINLFAYLTKLR

-917 SIVIPEYNGGSGKLI
+917 SLVVSDYKGESSKLT

-955 SVLKKIEDD
+955 SVLKKIEED
-964 FKREGISH
+964 FKKEDISY

-993 DESIKVFLISL
+993 DSNIKVFLISL

-1040 FGQENRVE
+1040 FGQENKVE

-1094 IAKLFE
+1094 ISKLFE

>member
-1 MPLNLE
+1 MNLD
-7 ILMKNLVRRTSSFTR
+7 IFMKNLVRRTSSFTR
-22 EQGKKLIKEAYI
+22 EQGKKLIKEAYV
-34 KDVKGKSIDGVY
+34 KDVKGKSIDGIY
-46 HIYGRVLN
+46 HIYGSVLN
-54 EDKNWDYDTHLKIN
+54 DDKNWDYNTHIKIN
-68 MKNNEIIGVNCSC
+68 MQNSDIMGTNCSC
-81 ETFKENSKQV
+81 ETFKENSKHI
-91 KNYMCKHIS
+91 KNYVCKHIS
-100 ATGDAFYSLA
+100 ATNDVFYSLA
-110 KKKIASKKPMIKVE
+110 KKKMQKNKLKSNNKPK
-124 NRLVKENEKNNE
+124 LVKEKNEEHKG
-136 QQEKRF
+136 QEKRF
-142 LSLDIS
+142 LSLDIN
-148 IKHMVKEGIQFFN
+148 IKHMLKEGITLFN
-161 CEFRIGVGN
+161 CEFRIGTGN
-170 SNLILDLKDFLYKNS
+170 LNLILDLKDFLYKNS

-192 NDSFTYN
+192 NDGFTYN
-199 PLKDDFLK
+199 PLKDEFLD
-207 EDKRILQF
+207 EDKRVLQF
-215 IGANSDKIN
+215 VASHKDMIS
-224 GRYLRLRQNS
+224 GRYLRLKQNN

-249 FNFNSINYEVKVR
+249 FNFNSINYEVKVK
-262 KENVPVA
+262 KENVSVA

-285 KFPVILNNTGDV
+285 KFPIILNNSGDV

-326 TITYKKTL
+326 TITYKKSL
-334 ENLKNLLEELK
+334 ENLRSLLEELK

-356 VKIFKEKLMKTT
+356 IRVFKEKLMKTT
-368 FYFYENK
+368 FNLYKNK
-375 GEIYC
+375 EKVYC

-430 IGDEEAMY
+430 IGSEEEIY
-438 DFFSKGLKKIKEHG
+438 ELLSKGIKK
-452 DVILSKELQE
+452 LKELGE
-462 FKVIDSSLISSE
+462 VLLSEELKAFKVLDSSFISSE
-474 LSELINFYKLKFDF
+474 LIELSNFYKLKFDF
-488 GDFNIQELRES
+488 GNFELRELMES
-499 IDAMK
+499 IEAMK
-504 NGKRFYKTKKTYLDL
+504 RGDHFYRTNKVYLDL
-519 EEPGIIHFLNL
+519 EDPGIVNFLNL
-530 LEDLGLDNISNNEI
+530 LDDLGLENIKDNEVY
-544 NIDKSKVL
+544 IDKSKVL

-565 IKGGKVLQEI
+565 IKGGNVLQEI
-575 VNKLLNKE
+575 VGKLLNKE

-595 ELRSYQKEGFKWIN
+595 ELRPYQKEGFKWIN

-663 APSLR
+663 APSIR
-668 IGLVH
+668 VGLVN
-673 GSKTRRDK
+673 GSKSKRDK
-681 VLNDFKRSLGIKLD
+681 VLRDFKRGLGIKI
-695 YMDTFEGLDLD
+695 
-706 EEENINNSKEG
+706 EEKNLKE
-717 KNKSNDKNKTKKSS
+717 
-731 KSYERYDILLTT
+731 KSYEKYDVLLTT
-743 YGTLKNDEEAYDNLS
+743 YGTLKNDEKAYENLS

-770 KNPSAQATLSVKK
+770 KNPSAQATLSVKN

-829 ENNLDEL
+829 ESNLSEL

-843 ILRRLKEDVLSELPE
+843 ILRRLKEEVLSELPE

-874 IYNSYVKAI
+874 LYSFYVNAI
-883 KTKLN
+883 KNQLN
-888 ESKISGKIGN
+888 ENKSSEKSGRD
-898 EKINLFAYLTKLR
+898 KINLFAYLTKLR

-917 SIVIPEYNGGSGKLI
+917 SLVVPDYKGGSSKLT

-955 SVLKKIEDD
+955 SVLQKIEED
-964 FKREGISH
+964 FKKEDISY
-972 LYLDGGTSAKERV
+972 LYLDGGTSAKDRV

-993 DESIKVFLISL
+993 DSNIKVFLISL

-1040 FGQENRVE
+1040 FGQENKVE

-1094 IAKLFE
+1094 ISKLFE

>member
-1 MPLNLE
+1 
-7 ILMKNLVRRTSSFTR
+7 MKNLVRRTSSFTR
-22 EQGKKLIKEAYI
+22 EQGKKLIREAYV
-34 KDVKGKSIDGVY
+34 KDVKGKSIDGIY
-46 HIYGRVLN
+46 HIYGSVLN
-54 EDKNWDYDTHLKIN
+54 DDKNWDYNTHIKIN
-68 MKNNEIIGVNCSC
+68 MKNSDIMGTNCSC
-81 ETFKENSKQV
+81 ETFKENSKHI
-91 KNYMCKHIS
+91 KNYLCKHIS
-100 ATGDAFYSLA
+100 ATNDVFYSLA
-110 KKKIASKKPMIKVE
+110 KKKMQKNKLKSNNKPK
-124 NRLVKENEKNNE
+124 LVKEKNEEHKGK
-136 QQEKRF
+136 EKRF
-142 LSLDIS
+142 LSLDIN
-148 IKHMVKEGIQFFN
+148 IKHMVKEGITLFN
-161 CEFRIGVGN
+161 CEFRIGAGN
-170 SNLILDLKDFLYKNS
+170 LNLILDLKDFLYKNS

-192 NDSFTYN
+192 NDGFTYN
-199 PLKDDFLK
+199 PLKDEFLD
-207 EDKRILQF
+207 EDKRVLQF
-215 IGANSDKIN
+215 VASHKDMIS
-224 GRYLRLRQNS
+224 GRYLRLKQNN

-249 FNFNSINYEVKVR
+249 FNFNSINYEVKVK

-285 KFPVILNNTGDV
+285 KFPVILNNLGDV

-326 TITYKKTL
+326 TITYKKSL
-334 ENLKNLLEELK
+334 ENLRSLLEELK

-356 VKIFKEKLMKTT
+356 IRVFKEKLMKTT
-368 FYFYENK
+368 FNLYKNK
-375 GEIYC
+375 GKIYC

-430 IGDEEAMY
+430 IGNKEEMY
-438 DFFSKGLKKIKEHG
+438 ELFSKGIKRLRELGEVLLSEELK
-452 DVILSKELQE
+452 E
-462 FKVIDSSLISSE
+462 FKVLDSSLISSE
-474 LSELINFYKLKFDF
+474 LKELSNFYKLKFDF
-488 GDFNIQELRES
+488 GDFELRELRES
-499 IDAMK
+499 IEAMK
-504 NGKRFYKTKKTYLDL
+504 KVDRFYRTKKVYLDL
-519 EEPGIIHFLNL
+519 EDPGIVNFLNL
-530 LEDLGLDNISNNEI
+530 LEDLGLENIKDNEVY
-544 NIDKSKVL
+544 IDKSKVL

-565 IKGGKVLQEI
+565 IKGGNVLQEI
-575 VNKLLNKE
+575 VGKLLNKE

-595 ELRSYQKEGFKWIN
+595 ELRPYQKEGFKWIN
-609 EITDL
+609 EITYL

-663 APSLR
+663 APSIR

-673 GSKTRRDK
+673 GSKSKRDK
-681 VLNDFKRSLGIKLD
+681 VLRDFKRGLGIKI
-695 YMDTFEGLDLD
+695 
-706 EEENINNSKEG
+706 EESNLKE
-717 KNKSNDKNKTKKSS
+717 
-731 KSYERYDILLTT
+731 KSYEKYDVLLTT
-743 YGTLKNDEEAYDNLS
+743 YGTLKNDEKAYENLS

-770 KNPSAQATLSVKK
+770 KNPVAQATLSVKN

-829 ENNLDEL
+829 ESNLSEL

-843 ILRRLKEDVLSELPE
+843 ILRRLKEDVLSELPK

-874 IYNSYVKAI
+874 LYSFYVKAI
-883 KTKLN
+883 KNQLN
-888 ESKISGKIGN
+888 ENKSSEKSGRD
-898 EKINLFAYLTKLR
+898 KINLFAYLTKLR

-917 SIVIPEYNGGSGKLI
+917 SLVVPDYTGGSSKLT

-955 SVLKKIEDD
+955 SVLQKIEED
-964 FKREGISH
+964 FKKEDISY
-972 LYLDGGTSAKERV
+972 LYLDGGTSAKDRV

-993 DESIKVFLISL
+993 DSNIKVFLISL

-1040 FGQENRVE
+1040 FGQENKVE

-1085 GLKRLTEEE
+1085 VLKRLTEEE
-1094 IAKLFE
+1094 ISKLFE

>member
-1 MPLNLE
+1 MPLNLD
-7 ILMKNLVRRTSSFTR
+7 IFMKNLVRQTSSFTR
-22 EQGKKLIKEAYI
+22 EQGKKLIKEAYV
-34 KDVKGKSIDGVY
+34 KDVKGKSIDGIY
-46 HIYGRVLN
+46 HIYGSVLN
-54 EDKNWDYDTHLKIN
+54 DDKNWDYNTHIKIN
-68 MKNNEIIGVNCSC
+68 VKNSDIIGTNCSC
-81 ETFKENSKQV
+81 ETFKENSKHI
-91 KNYMCKHIS
+91 KNYVCKHIS
-100 ATGDAFYSLA
+100 ATNDVFYSLA
-110 KKKIASKKPMIKVE
+110 RKKVQKNKLKSNNKSQ
-124 NRLVKENEKNNE
+124 LVKEKNEEHKGK
-136 QQEKRF
+136 EKRF
-142 LSLDIS
+142 LSLDIN
-148 IKHMVKEGIQFFN
+148 IKHMVKEGVILFN
-161 CEFRIGVGN
+161 CEFRIGAGN
-170 SNLILDLKDFLYKNS
+170 LNLILDLKDFLYKNS

-192 NDSFTYN
+192 NDGFTYN
-199 PLKDDFLK
+199 PLKDEFLD
-207 EDKRILQF
+207 EDKRVLQF
-215 IGANSDKIN
+215 VASHKDMIS
-224 GRYLRLRQNS
+224 GRYLRLKQNN
-234 LKDFLKLIDEKKKIN
+234 LKDFLKLVDEKKKIN
-249 FNFNSINYEVKVR
+249 FNFNSINYEVKVK

-269 LTLKEGKEGFI
+269 LTLKEGKEGFV

-285 KFPVILNNTGDV
+285 KFPVILNNSGDV

-326 TITYKKTL
+326 TITYKKSL
-334 ENLKNLLEELK
+334 ENLRSLLEELK

-356 VKIFKEKLMKTT
+356 IRVFKEKLMKTT
-368 FYFYENK
+368 FNLYKTK
-375 GEIYC
+375 GRIYC

-402 LRDLKSE
+402 LRDLKNE

-430 IGDEEAMY
+430 IGSEEEMY
-438 DFFSKGLKKIKEHG
+438 ELFSKGIKRLRELGEVLLSEELK
-452 DVILSKELQE
+452 E
-462 FKVIDSSLISSE
+462 FKVLDSSLISSE
-474 LSELINFYKLKFDF
+474 LKELSNFYKLKFDF
-488 GDFNIQELRES
+488 GDFELRELRES
-499 IDAMK
+499 IEAMK
-504 NGKRFYKTKKTYLDL
+504 RGDRFYRTKKVYLDL
-519 EEPGIIHFLNL
+519 EDPGIVNFLNL
-530 LEDLGLDNISNNEI
+530 LEDLGLENIKDNEVY
-544 NIDKSKVL
+544 IDKSKVL
-552 YIQEKLKDRNLSF
+552 YIQEKLKDRTLSF
-565 IKGGKVLQEI
+565 IKGGNVLQEI
-575 VNKLLNKE
+575 VGKLLNKE

-595 ELRSYQKEGFKWIN
+595 ELRPYQKEGFKWIN

-663 APSLR
+663 APSIR

-673 GSKTRRDK
+673 GSKSKRDK
-681 VLNDFKRSLGIKLD
+681 VLREFKRGLGIKI
-695 YMDTFEGLDLD
+695 
-706 EEENINNSKEG
+706 EEDNLKE
-717 KNKSNDKNKTKKSS
+717 
-731 KSYERYDILLTT
+731 KSYEKYDVLLTT
-743 YGTLKNDEEAYDNLS
+743 YGTLKNDEKAYENLS

-770 KNPSAQATLSVKK
+770 KNPAAQATLSVKN

-829 ENNLDEL
+829 ESNLSEL
-836 KSLITPF
+836 KYLITPF

-874 IYNSYVKAI
+874 LYSFYVKAI
-883 KTKLN
+883 KNQLN
-888 ESKISGKIGN
+888 ENKSSEKSGRD
-898 EKINLFAYLTKLR
+898 KINLFSYLTKLR

-917 SIVIPEYNGGSGKLI
+917 SLVVPDYTGGSSKLT

-955 SVLKKIEDD
+955 SVLKKIEED
-964 FKREGISH
+964 FKKEDISY
-972 LYLDGGTSAKERV
+972 LYLDGGTSAKDRV

-993 DESIKVFLISL
+993 DSNIKVFLISL

-1040 FGQENRVE
+1040 FGQENKVE

-1094 IAKLFE
+1094 ISKLFE

>member
-1 MPLNLE
+1 MNLD

-22 EQGKKLIKEAYI
+22 EQGKKLIKEAYV
-34 KDVKGKSIDGVY
+34 KDVRGKSIDGIY
-46 HIYGRVLN
+46 HIYGSVLN
-54 EDKNWDYDTHLKIN
+54 DDKNWDYNTHIKIN
-68 MKNNEIIGVNCSC
+68 MKNSDIVGTNCSC
-81 ETFKENSKQV
+81 ETFKENSKHI
-91 KNYMCKHIS
+91 KNYVCKHIS
-100 ATGDAFYSLA
+100 ATNDVFYSLA
-110 KKKIASKKPMIKVE
+110 KKKMQNNKLKSNNKTQ
-124 NRLVKENEKNNE
+124 LVKEKNEEHKG
-136 QQEKRF
+136 QEKRF
-142 LSLDIS
+142 LSLDIN
-148 IKHMVKEGIQFFN
+148 IKHMVKEGITLFN
-161 CEFRIGVGN
+161 CEFRIGAGN
-170 SNLILDLKDFLYKNS
+170 LNLILDLKDFLYKNS

-192 NDSFTYN
+192 NDGFTYN
-199 PLKDDFLK
+199 PLKDEFLE
-207 EDKRILQF
+207 EDKRVLQF
-215 IGANSDKIN
+215 VASHKDMIS
-224 GRYLRLRQNS
+224 GRYLRLKQNN

-249 FNFNSINYEVKVR
+249 FNFNSINYEVKVK

-269 LTLKEGKEGFI
+269 LTLKEGKEGFV

-285 KFPVILNNTGDV
+285 KFPVILNNSGDI

-326 TITYKKTL
+326 TITYKKSL
-334 ENLKNLLEELK
+334 ENLRSLLEELK

-356 VKIFKEKLMKTT
+356 IRVFKEKLMKTT
-368 FYFYENK
+368 FNLYKNK
-375 GEIYC
+375 GKIYC
-380 NVKIDYCGYIIDLI
+380 NAKIDYCGYIIDLI

-419 KFIKREEDFCF
+419 KFIKRGEDFCF
-430 IGDEEAMY
+430 IGNEEEMY
-438 DFFSKGLKKIKEHG
+438 ELFSKGIKRLRELGEVLLSEELK
-452 DVILSKELQE
+452 E
-462 FKVIDSSLISSE
+462 FKVLDSSLISSE
-474 LSELINFYKLKFDF
+474 LKELSNFYKLKFDF
-488 GDFNIQELRES
+488 GDFELRELRES
-499 IDAMK
+499 IEAMK
-504 NGKRFYKTKKTYLDL
+504 KGDRFYRTKKVYLDL
-519 EEPGIIHFLNL
+519 EDPSIVNFLNL
-530 LEDLGLDNISNNEI
+530 LEDLGLENIKDNEVY
-544 NIDKSKVL
+544 IDKSKVL

-565 IKGGKVLQEI
+565 IKGRNVLQEI
-575 VNKLLNKE
+575 VGKLLNKE

-595 ELRSYQKEGFKWIN
+595 ELRPYQKEGFKWIN

-663 APSLR
+663 APSIR

-673 GSKTRRDK
+673 GSKSKRDK
-681 VLNDFKRSLGIKLD
+681 VLRDFKRGLGIKIEDSNL
-695 YMDTFEGLDLD
+695 
-706 EEENINNSKEG
+706 KE
-717 KNKSNDKNKTKKSS
+717 
-731 KSYERYDILLTT
+731 KSYEKYDVLLTT
-743 YGTLKNDEEAYDNLS
+743 YGTLKNDEKAYENLS

-770 KNPSAQATLSVKK
+770 KNPAAQATLSVKN

-829 ENNLDEL
+829 ESNLSEL

-874 IYNSYVKAI
+874 LYSFYIKAI
-883 KTKLN
+883 KNQLN
-888 ESKISGKIGN
+888 ENKSSEKSGRD
-898 EKINLFAYLTKLR
+898 KINLFAYLTKLR

-917 SIVIPEYNGGSGKLI
+917 SLVVPDYTGGSSKLT

-955 SVLKKIEDD
+955 SVLQKIEED
-964 FKREGISH
+964 FKKEDISY
-972 LYLDGGTSAKERV
+972 LYLDGGTSAKDRV

-993 DESIKVFLISL
+993 DSNIKVFLISL

-1040 FGQENRVE
+1040 FGQENKVE

-1094 IAKLFE
+1094 ISKLFE

>member
-1 MPLNLE
+1 MPLNLD
-7 ILMKNLVRRTSSFTR
+7 IFMKNLVRRTSSFTR
-22 EQGKKLIKEAYI
+22 EQGKKLIKEAYV
-34 KDVKGKSIDGVY
+34 KDVKGKSIDGIY
-46 HIYGRVLN
+46 HIYGNVLN
-54 EDKNWDYDTHLKIN
+54 DDKNWDYNTHIKIN
-68 MKNNEIIGVNCSC
+68 MKNSDIIGTNCSC
-81 ETFKENSKQV
+81 ETFKENSKHI
-91 KNYMCKHIS
+91 KNYVCKHIS
-100 ATGDAFYSLA
+100 ATNDVFYSLVM
-110 KKKIASKKPMIKVE
+110 KKVQKNKLKSN
-124 NRLVKENEKNNE
+124 NRTQLVKEKNEEHKG
-136 QQEKRF
+136 QEKRF
-142 LSLDIS
+142 LSLDIN
-148 IKHMVKEGIQFFN
+148 IKHMIKEGITLFN
-161 CEFRIGVGN
+161 CEFRIGAGN
-170 SNLILDLKDFLYKNS
+170 LNLILDLKDFLYKNS

-192 NDSFTYN
+192 NDGFTYN
-199 PLKDDFLK
+199 PLRDEFLE

-215 IGANSDKIN
+215 VASHKDMIS
-224 GRYLRLRQNS
+224 GRYLRLKQNN
-234 LKDFLKLIDEKKKIN
+234 LKDFLKLINEKKKIK
-249 FNFNSINYEVKVR
+249 FNFNSINYEVKVK

-269 LTLKEGKEGFI
+269 LTLKEGEEGFI

-285 KFPVILNNTGDV
+285 KFPILLNNLGDV
-297 MFFDRNL
+297 MFFDRSL

-326 TITYKKTL
+326 TITYKKSL
-334 ENLKNLLEELK
+334 ENLRNLLEELK

-356 VKIFKEKLMKTT
+356 VRAFKEKLMKTT
-368 FYFYENK
+368 FNLYKTK
-375 GEIYC
+375 GKIYC

-419 KFIKREEDFCF
+419 KFIKREEDFWF
-430 IGDEEAMY
+430 IGNEEERY
-438 DFFSKGLKKIKEHG
+438 EFFSKGIRRLRELGEVLLSEELK
-452 DVILSKELQE
+452 E
-462 FKVIDSSLISSE
+462 FKVLDSSLISSE
-474 LSELINFYKLKFDF
+474 LIELSNFSKLKFDF
-488 GDFNIQELRES
+488 EDFELRELRES
-499 IDAMK
+499 IEAMK
-504 NGKRFYKTKKTYLDL
+504 RGERFYRTKKVYLDL
-519 EEPGIIHFLNL
+519 EDPGIVNFLNL
-530 LEDLGLDNISNNEI
+530 LEDLGLENIKDNEVY
-544 NIDKSKVL
+544 IDKSKVL

-565 IKGGKVLQEI
+565 IKGGNVLQEI
-575 VNKLLNKE
+575 VGKLLNKE

-595 ELRSYQKEGFKWIN
+595 ELRPYQKEGFKWIN

-663 APSLR
+663 APSIR
-668 IGLVH
+668 VGLVH
-673 GSKTRRDK
+673 GSKSKRDR
-681 VLNDFKRSLGIKLD
+681 VLRDFKRGLGIKI
-695 YMDTFEGLDLD
+695 
-706 EEENINNSKEG
+706 EEENLKE
-717 KNKSNDKNKTKKSS
+717 
-731 KSYERYDILLTT
+731 KSYEKYDVLLTT
-743 YGTLKNDEEAYDNLS
+743 YGTLKNDEKAYENLS

-770 KNPSAQATLSVKK
+770 KNPAAQATLSVKN

-829 ENNLDEL
+829 ESNLSEL

-874 IYNSYVKAI
+874 LYSFYVKAI
-883 KTKLN
+883 KNGLN
-888 ESKISGKIGN
+888 ANKSSEKSGKN
-898 EKINLFAYLTKLR
+898 KINLFAYLTKLR

-917 SIVIPEYNGGSGKLI
+917 SIVVPDYKGGSSKLT

-955 SVLKKIEDD
+955 SVLKKIEED
-964 FKREGISH
+964 FKKEDISY

-993 DESIKVFLISL
+993 DSNIKVFLISL

-1033 ATDRAHR
+1033 ATDRAYR
-1040 FGQENRVE
+1040 FGQENKVE

-1094 IAKLFE
+1094 ISKLFE

>member
-1 MPLNLE
+1 MNLD
-7 ILMKNLVRRTSSFTR
+7 IFMKNLVRRTSSFTR
-22 EQGKKLIKEAYI
+22 EQGKKLIREAYV
-34 KDVKGKSIDGVY
+34 KDVKGKSIDGIY
-46 HIYGRVLN
+46 HIYGSVLN
-54 EDKNWDYDTHLKIN
+54 DDKNWDYNTHIKIN
-68 MKNNEIIGVNCSC
+68 MKNSDIMGTNCSC
-81 ETFKENSKQV
+81 ETFKENSKHI
-91 KNYMCKHIS
+91 KNYVCKHIS
-100 ATGDAFYSLA
+100 ATNDVFYSLA
-110 KKKIASKKPMIKVE
+110 KKKMQKNKLKSNNKPK
-124 NRLVKENEKNNE
+124 LVKEKNEEHKGK
-136 QQEKRF
+136 EKRF
-142 LSLDIS
+142 LSLDIN
-148 IKHMVKEGIQFFN
+148 IKHMVKEGITLFN
-161 CEFRIGVGN
+161 CEFRIGAGN
-170 SNLILDLKDFLYKNS
+170 LNLILDLKDFLYKNI

-192 NDSFTYN
+192 NDGFTYN
-199 PLKDDFLK
+199 PLRDEFLE
-207 EDKRILQF
+207 EDKRVLQF
-215 IGANSDKIN
+215 VASHKDMIS
-224 GRYLRLRQNS
+224 GRYLRLKQNN

-249 FNFNSINYEVKVR
+249 FNFNSINYEVKIK

-285 KFPVILNNTGDV
+285 KFPVLLNNLGDV

-326 TITYKKTL
+326 TITYKKSL
-334 ENLKNLLEELK
+334 ESLRNLLEELK

-356 VKIFKEKLMKTT
+356 IRVFKEKLMKTT
-368 FYFYENK
+368 FNLYKIEGK
-375 GEIYC
+375 IYC

-430 IGDEEAMY
+430 IGNEEEIY
-438 DFFSKGLKKIKEHG
+438 ELFSKGIKRLRELGEVLLSEELK
-452 DVILSKELQE
+452 E
-462 FKVIDSSLISSE
+462 FKVLDSSLISSE
-474 LSELINFYKLKFDF
+474 LKELSNFYKLKFDF
-488 GDFNIQELRES
+488 GDFELRELRES
-499 IDAMK
+499 IEAMK
-504 NGKRFYKTKKTYLDL
+504 RGDRFYRTKKVYLDL
-519 EEPGIIHFLNL
+519 EDPGIVNFLNL
-530 LEDLGLDNISNNEI
+530 LEDLGLENIKDNEVY
-544 NIDKSKVL
+544 IDKSKVL

-565 IKGGKVLQEI
+565 IKGGNVLQEI
-575 VNKLLNKE
+575 VGKLLNKE
-583 FKRKLVPKALNA
+583 FKRKLVPRALNA
-595 ELRSYQKEGFKWIN
+595 ELRPYQKEGFKWIN

-663 APSLR
+663 APSIK

-673 GSKTRRDK
+673 GSKSKRDK
-681 VLNDFKRSLGIKLD
+681 VLRDFKRGLGIKV
-695 YMDTFEGLDLD
+695 
-706 EEENINNSKEG
+706 EEENLKE
-717 KNKSNDKNKTKKSS
+717 
-731 KSYERYDILLTT
+731 KSYEKYDVLLTT
-743 YGTLKNDEEAYDNLS
+743 YGTLKNDEKAYENLS

-770 KNPSAQATLSVKK
+770 KNPAAQATLSVKN

-811 MPGYLFTKE
+811 MPGYLFTKD

-829 ENNLDEL
+829 ESNLSEL

-874 IYNSYVKAI
+874 LYSFYVKAI
-883 KTKLN
+883 KNQLN
-888 ESKISGKIGN
+888 ENKSSEKSGRD
-898 EKINLFAYLTKLR
+898 KINLFSYLTKLR

-917 SIVIPEYNGGSGKLI
+917 SLVVPDYTGGSSKLT

-955 SVLKKIEDD
+955 SVLKKIEED
-964 FKREGISH
+964 FKKEDISY
-972 LYLDGGTSAKERV
+972 LYLDGGTSAKDRV

-993 DESIKVFLISL
+993 DSNIKVFLISL

-1040 FGQENRVE
+1040 FGQENKVE

-1094 IAKLFE
+1094 ISKLFE

>member
-1 MPLNLE
+1 MPLNLD
-7 ILMKNLVRRTSSFTR
+7 IFMKNLVRRTSSFTR
-22 EQGKKLIKEAYI
+22 EQGKKLIQEAYV
-34 KDVKGKSIDGVY
+34 KDVKGKSIDGIY
-46 HIYGRVLN
+46 HIYGSVLN
-54 EDKNWDYDTHLKIN
+54 DDKNWDYNTHIKIN
-68 MKNNEIIGVNCSC
+68 MKNSDIIGTNCSC
-81 ETFKENSKQV
+81 ETFKENSKHI
-91 KNYMCKHIS
+91 KNYVCKHIS
-100 ATGDAFYSLA
+100 ATNDVFYSLA
-110 KKKIASKKPMIKVE
+110 KKKMQKNKLKSNNKPK
-124 NRLVKENEKNNE
+124 LVKEKNEEHKGK
-136 QQEKRF
+136 EKRF
-142 LSLDIS
+142 LSLDIN
-148 IKHMVKEGIQFFN
+148 IKHMVKEGVTLFN
-161 CEFRIGVGN
+161 CEFRIGAGN
-170 SNLILDLKDFLYKNS
+170 LNLILDLKDFLYKNS

-192 NDSFTYN
+192 NDGFTYN
-199 PLKDDFLK
+199 PLKDEFLE
-207 EDKRILQF
+207 EDKRVLQF
-215 IGANSDKIN
+215 VASHKDMIS
-224 GRYLRLRQNS
+224 GRYLRLKQNN

-249 FNFNSINYEVKVR
+249 FNFNSINYEVKVK

-285 KFPVILNNTGDV
+285 KFPVILNNLGDV

-304 YLPRKRQLEYYIP
+304 YIPRKRQLEYYIP

-326 TITYKKTL
+326 TITYKKSL
-334 ENLKNLLEELK
+334 ENLRSLLEELK

-356 VKIFKEKLMKTT
+356 IRAFKEKLMKTT
-368 FYFYENK
+368 FNLYKNK
-375 GEIYC
+375 EKIYC

-430 IGDEEAMY
+430 IGSEEEIY
-438 DFFSKGLKKIKEHG
+438 ELFSNGIKRLRELGEVLLSEELKA
-452 DVILSKELQE
+452 
-462 FKVIDSSLISSE
+462 FKVLDSSLISSE
-474 LSELINFYKLKFDF
+474 LKELSNFYKLKFDF
-488 GDFNIQELRES
+488 GDFELRELRES
-499 IDAMK
+499 IEAMK
-504 NGKRFYKTKKTYLDL
+504 RGDRFYRTKKVYLDL
-519 EEPGIIHFLNL
+519 EDPGIVNFLNL
-530 LEDLGLDNISNNEI
+530 LEDLGLENIKDNEVY
-544 NIDKSKVL
+544 IDKSKVL

-565 IKGGKVLQEI
+565 IKGGNVLQEI
-575 VNKLLNKE
+575 VGKLLNKE

-595 ELRSYQKEGFKWIN
+595 ELRPYQKEGFKWIN

-663 APSLR
+663 APSIK

-673 GSKTRRDK
+673 GSKSKRDK
-681 VLNDFKRSLGIKLD
+681 VLRDFKRGLGIKV
-695 YMDTFEGLDLD
+695 
-706 EEENINNSKEG
+706 EEENLKE
-717 KNKSNDKNKTKKSS
+717 
-731 KSYERYDILLTT
+731 KSYEKYDVLLTT
-743 YGTLKNDEEAYDNLS
+743 YGTLKNDEKAYENLS

-770 KNPSAQATLSVKK
+770 KNPAAQATLSVKN

-811 MPGYLFTKE
+811 MPGYLFTKD

-829 ENNLDEL
+829 ESNLSEL

-874 IYNSYVKAI
+874 LYSFYVKAI
-883 KTKLN
+883 KNQLN
-888 ESKISGKIGN
+888 ENKSSEKSGRD
-898 EKINLFAYLTKLR
+898 KINLFAYLTKLR

-917 SIVIPEYNGGSGKLI
+917 SLVVPDYTGGSSKLT

-955 SVLKKIEDD
+955 SVLQKIEED
-964 FKREGISH
+964 FKKEDISY
-972 LYLDGGTSAKERV
+972 LYLDGETSAKDRV

-993 DESIKVFLISL
+993 DSNIKVFLISL

-1040 FGQENRVE
+1040 FGQENKVE

-1064 MQEDKRELIQS
+1064 MQEDKRELIKS

-1085 GLKRLTEEE
+1085 VLKRLTEEE
-1094 IAKLFE
+1094 ISKLFE

>member
-1 MPLNLE
+1 MPLNLD
-7 ILMKNLVRRTSSFTR
+7 IFMKNLVRRTSSFTR
-22 EQGKKLIKEAYI
+22 EQGKKLIQEAYV
-34 KDVKGKSIDGVY
+34 KDVKGKSIDGIY
-46 HIYGRVLN
+46 HIYGSVLN
-54 EDKNWDYDTHLKIN
+54 DDKNWDYNTHIKIN
-68 MKNNEIIGVNCSC
+68 MKNSDIMGTNCSC
-81 ETFKENSKQV
+81 ETFKENSKHI
-91 KNYMCKHIS
+91 KNYVCKHIS
-100 ATGDAFYSLA
+100 ATNDVFYSLA
-110 KKKIASKKPMIKVE
+110 KKKMQKNKLKSNNKPK
-124 NRLVKENEKNNE
+124 LVKEKNEEHKGK
-136 QQEKRF
+136 EKRF
-142 LSLDIS
+142 LSLDIN
-148 IKHMVKEGIQFFN
+148 IKHMVKEGITLFN
-161 CEFRIGVGN
+161 CEFRIGAGN
-170 SNLILDLKDFLYKNS
+170 LNLILDLKDFLYKNS

-192 NDSFTYN
+192 NDGFTYN
-199 PLKDDFLK
+199 PLKDEFLD
-207 EDKRILQF
+207 EDKRVLQF
-215 IGANSDKIN
+215 VASHKDMIS
-224 GRYLRLRQNS
+224 GRYLRLKQNN

-249 FNFNSINYEVKVR
+249 FNFNSINYEVKVK

-269 LTLKEGKEGFI
+269 LTLKEGKEEFV

-285 KFPVILNNTGDV
+285 KFPVLLNNLGDV

-326 TITYKKTL
+326 TITYKKSL
-334 ENLKNLLEELK
+334 ESLRNLLEELK

-356 VKIFKEKLMKTT
+356 IRAFKEKIMKTT
-368 FYFYENK
+368 FNLYKTEGK
-375 GEIYC
+375 IYC

-430 IGDEEAMY
+430 IGNEEEMY
-438 DFFSKGLKKIKEHG
+438 ELFSKGIKRLRELGEVLLSEELK
-452 DVILSKELQE
+452 E
-462 FKVIDSSLISSE
+462 FKVLDSSLISSE
-474 LSELINFYKLKFDF
+474 LKELNNFYKLKFDF
-488 GDFNIQELRES
+488 GDFELRELRES
-499 IDAMK
+499 IEAMK
-504 NGKRFYKTKKTYLDL
+504 KGDRFYITKKVYLDL
-519 EEPGIIHFLNL
+519 EDHGIVNFLNL
-530 LEDLGLDNISNNEI
+530 LEDLGLENIKDNEVY
-544 NIDKSKVL
+544 IDKSKVL

-565 IKGGKVLQEI
+565 IKGGNVLQEI
-575 VNKLLNKE
+575 VGKLLNKE

-595 ELRSYQKEGFKWIN
+595 ELRPYQKEGFKWIN

-663 APSLR
+663 APSIR
-668 IGLVH
+668 VGLVH
-673 GSKTRRDK
+673 GSKSKRDK
-681 VLNDFKRSLGIKLD
+681 VLRDFKRGLGIKV
-695 YMDTFEGLDLD
+695 
-706 EEENINNSKEG
+706 EEENLKE
-717 KNKSNDKNKTKKSS
+717 
-731 KSYERYDILLTT
+731 KSYEKYDVLLTT
-743 YGTLKNDEEAYDNLS
+743 YGTLKNDEKAYENLS

-770 KNPSAQATLSVKK
+770 KNPAAQATLSVKN

-829 ENNLDEL
+829 ESNLSEL

-874 IYNSYVKAI
+874 LYSFYVKAI
-883 KTKLN
+883 KNQLN
-888 ESKISGKIGN
+888 ENKSSEKSGRD
-898 EKINLFAYLTKLR
+898 KINLFAYLTKLR

-917 SIVIPEYNGGSGKLI
+917 SLVVPDYTGGSSKLT

-955 SVLKKIEDD
+955 SVLKKIEED
-964 FKREGISH
+964 FKKEEISY
-972 LYLDGGTSAKERV
+972 LYLDGGTSAKDRV

-993 DESIKVFLISL
+993 DSNIKVFLISL

-1012 LTSASVVIHFDPW
+1012 LTSASMVIHFDPW

-1040 FGQENRVE
+1040 FGQENKVE

-1075 LMDGKTMDGK
+1075 LMDGKTMDGNV
-1085 GLKRLTEEE
+1085 LKRLTEEE
-1094 IAKLFE
+1094 ISKLFE

>member
-1 MPLNLE
+1 MPLNLD
-7 ILMKNLVRRTSSFTR
+7 IFMKNLVRRTSSFTR
-22 EQGKKLIKEAYI
+22 EQGKKLIKEAYV
-34 KDVKGKSIDGVY
+34 KDVKGKCIDGIY
-46 HIYGRVLN
+46 HIYGSVLN
-54 EDKNWDYDTHLKIN
+54 DDKNWDYNTHIKIN
-68 MKNNEIIGVNCSC
+68 MQNSDIIGTNCSC
-81 ETFKENSKQV
+81 ETFKENSKHI
-91 KNYMCKHIS
+91 KNYVCKHIS
-100 ATGDAFYSLA
+100 ATNDVFYSLA
-110 KKKIASKKPMIKVE
+110 KKKMQNNKSKSNNKPK
-124 NRLVKENEKNNE
+124 LVKEKNEEHKGK
-136 QQEKRF
+136 EKRF
-142 LSLDIS
+142 LSLDIN
-148 IKHMVKEGIQFFN
+148 IKHMVKEGITLFN
-161 CEFRIGVGN
+161 CEFRIGTGN
-170 SNLILDLKDFLYKNS
+170 LNLILDLKDFLYKNS

-192 NDSFTYN
+192 NDGFTYN
-199 PLKDDFLK
+199 PLKDEFLD
-207 EDKRILQF
+207 EDKRVLQF
-215 IGANSDKIN
+215 VASHKDMVS
-224 GRYLRLRQNS
+224 GRYLRLKQNN
-234 LKDFLKLIDEKKKIN
+234 LKDFLKLVDEKKKIN
-249 FNFNSINYEVKVR
+249 FNFNSINYEVKVK

-269 LTLKEGKEGFI
+269 LTLKEGKEGFV

-285 KFPVILNNTGDV
+285 KFPVILNNSGDV

-326 TITYKKTL
+326 TITYKKSL
-334 ENLKNLLEELK
+334 ENLRSLLEELK

-356 VKIFKEKLMKTT
+356 IRVFKEKLMKTT
-368 FYFYENK
+368 FNLYKTK
-375 GEIYC
+375 GRIYC

-409 KYIEFQLERF
+409 NYIEFQLERF

-430 IGDEEAMY
+430 IGSEEEMY
-438 DFFSKGLKKIKEHG
+438 ELFSKGIKRLRELGEVLLSEELK
-452 DVILSKELQE
+452 E
-462 FKVIDSSLISSE
+462 FKVLDSSLISSE
-474 LSELINFYKLKFDF
+474 LKELSNFYKLKFDF
-488 GDFNIQELRES
+488 GDFELRELMES

-504 NGKRFYKTKKTYLDL
+504 RGDRFYRTKKVYLDL
-519 EEPGIIHFLNL
+519 EDPGIVNFLNL
-530 LEDLGLDNISNNEI
+530 LEDLGLENINDNEVY
-544 NIDKSKVL
+544 IDKSKVL

-565 IKGGKVLQEI
+565 IKGGNVLQEI
-575 VNKLLNKE
+575 VGKLLNKE

-595 ELRSYQKEGFKWIN
+595 ELRPYQKEGFKWIN

-663 APSLR
+663 APSIK

-673 GSKTRRDK
+673 GSKSKRDK
-681 VLNDFKRSLGIKLD
+681 VLREFKRGLGIKI
-695 YMDTFEGLDLD
+695 
-706 EEENINNSKEG
+706 EEDNLKE
-717 KNKSNDKNKTKKSS
+717 
-731 KSYERYDILLTT
+731 KSYEKYDVLLTT
-743 YGTLKNDEEAYDNLS
+743 YGTLKNDEKAYENLS

-770 KNPSAQATLSVKK
+770 KNPAAQATLSVKN

-829 ENNLDEL
+829 ESNLSEL
-836 KSLITPF
+836 KYLITPF

-874 IYNSYVKAI
+874 LYSFYVKAI
-883 KTKLN
+883 KNQLN
-888 ESKISGKIGN
+888 ENKSSEKSGRD
-898 EKINLFAYLTKLR
+898 KINLFSYLTKLR

-917 SIVIPEYNGGSGKLI
+917 SLVVPDYTGGSSKLT

-955 SVLKKIEDD
+955 SVLKKIEED
-964 FKREGISH
+964 FKKEDISY
-972 LYLDGGTSAKERV
+972 LYLDGGTSAKDRV

-993 DESIKVFLISL
+993 DSNIKVFLISL

-1040 FGQENRVE
+1040 FGQENKVE

-1094 IAKLFE
+1094 ISKLFE

>member
-1 MPLNLE
+1 
-7 ILMKNLVRRTSSFTR
+7 
-22 EQGKKLIKEAYI
+22 
-34 KDVKGKSIDGVY
+34 
-46 HIYGRVLN
+46 
-54 EDKNWDYDTHLKIN
+54 
-68 MKNNEIIGVNCSC
+68 
-81 ETFKENSKQV
+81 
-91 KNYMCKHIS
+91 
-100 ATGDAFYSLA
+100 
-110 KKKIASKKPMIKVE
+110 
-124 NRLVKENEKNNE
+124 
-136 QQEKRF
+136 
-142 LSLDIS
+142 
-148 IKHMVKEGIQFFN
+148 
-161 CEFRIGVGN
+161 
-170 SNLILDLKDFLYKNS
+170 
-185 LKKPLKF
+185 
-192 NDSFTYN
+192 
-199 PLKDDFLK
+199 
-207 EDKRILQF
+207 
-215 IGANSDKIN
+215 
-224 GRYLRLRQNS
+224 
-234 LKDFLKLIDEKKKIN
+234 
-249 FNFNSINYEVKVR
+249 
-262 KENVPVA
+262 
-269 LTLKEGKEGFI
+269 
-280 LSHHK
+280 
-285 KFPVILNNTGDV
+285 

-326 TITYKKTL
+326 TITYKKSL
-334 ENLKNLLEELK
+334 ENLRSLLEELK
-345 NISKNIVLDEN
+345 NISKNIFLDEN
-356 VKIFKEKLMKTT
+356 VRVFKEKLMKTT
-368 FYFYENK
+368 FNLYKTEGK
-375 GEIYC
+375 IYC

-430 IGDEEAMY
+430 IGNKEEMY
-438 DFFSKGLKKIKEHG
+438 ELFSKGIKRLRELGEVLLSEELK
-452 DVILSKELQE
+452 E
-462 FKVIDSSLISSE
+462 FKVLDSSLISSE
-474 LSELINFYKLKFDF
+474 LKELSNFYKLKFDF
-488 GDFNIQELRES
+488 GDFELRELRES
-499 IDAMK
+499 VEAMK
-504 NGKRFYKTKKTYLDL
+504 RGDRFYRTKKVYLDL
-519 EEPGIIHFLNL
+519 EDPGIVNFLNL
-530 LEDLGLDNISNNEI
+530 LEDLGLENIKDNEVY
-544 NIDKSKVL
+544 IDKSKVL

-565 IKGGKVLQEI
+565 IKGGNVLQEI
-575 VNKLLNKE
+575 VGKLLNKE
-583 FKRKLVPKALNA
+583 FKRKLLPKALNA
-595 ELRSYQKEGFKWIN
+595 ELRPYQKEGFKWIN

-663 APSLR
+663 APSIR
-668 IGLVH
+668 VGLVH
-673 GSKTRRDK
+673 GSKSKRDK
-681 VLNDFKRSLGIKLD
+681 VLRDFKRGLGIKI
-695 YMDTFEGLDLD
+695 
-706 EEENINNSKEG
+706 EEENLKE
-717 KNKSNDKNKTKKSS
+717 
-731 KSYERYDILLTT
+731 KSYEKYDVLLTT
-743 YGTLKNDEEAYDNLS
+743 YGTLKNDEKAYENLS

-770 KNPSAQATLSVKK
+770 KNPSAQATLSVKN

-829 ENNLDEL
+829 ESNLSEL

-874 IYNSYVKAI
+874 LYSFYVKAI
-883 KTKLN
+883 KNQLN
-888 ESKISGKIGN
+888 ENKSSEKSGRD
-898 EKINLFAYLTKLR
+898 KINLFAYLTKLR

-917 SIVIPEYNGGSGKLI
+917 SLVVPDYTGESSKLT

-955 SVLKKIEDD
+955 SVLQKIEED
-964 FKREGISH
+964 FKKEDISY
-972 LYLDGGTSAKERV
+972 LYLDGGTSAKDRV

-993 DESIKVFLISL
+993 DSNIKVFLISL

-1040 FGQENRVE
+1040 FGQENKVE

-1094 IAKLFE
+1094 ISKLFE

>member
-1 MPLNLE
+1 MPLNLD
-7 ILMKNLVRRTSSFTR
+7 IFMKNLVRRTSSFTR
-22 EQGKKLIKEAYI
+22 EQGKKLIQEAYV
-34 KDVKGKSIDGVY
+34 KDVKGKSIDGIY
-46 HIYGRVLN
+46 HIYGSVLN
-54 EDKNWDYDTHLKIN
+54 DDKNWDYNTHIKIN
-68 MKNNEIIGVNCSC
+68 MQNSDIMGTNCSC
-81 ETFKENSKQV
+81 ETFKENSKHI
-91 KNYMCKHIS
+91 KNYVCKHIS
-100 ATGDAFYSLA
+100 ATNDVFYSLA
-110 KKKIASKKPMIKVE
+110 KKKMQKNKLKSNNKPKLIK
-124 NRLVKENEKNNE
+124 EKNE
-136 QQEKRF
+136 EHKGKEKRF
-142 LSLDIS
+142 LSLDIN
-148 IKHMVKEGIQFFN
+148 IKHMVKEGITLFN
-161 CEFRIGVGN
+161 CEFRIGAGN
-170 SNLILDLKDFLYKNS
+170 LNLILDLKDFLYKNG

-192 NDSFTYN
+192 NDGFTYN
-199 PLKDDFLK
+199 PLKDEFLD
-207 EDKRILQF
+207 EDKRVLQF
-215 IGANSDKIN
+215 VASHKDMIS
-224 GRYLRLRQNS
+224 GRYLRLKQNN

-249 FNFNSINYEVKVR
+249 FNFNSINYEVKVK

-269 LTLKEGKEGFI
+269 LTLKEGKEGFV

-285 KFPVILNNTGDV
+285 KFPVLLNNLGDV

-326 TITYKKTL
+326 TITYKKSL
-334 ENLKNLLEELK
+334 ENLRSLLEELK

-356 VKIFKEKLMKTT
+356 IRVFKEKLMKTT
-368 FYFYENK
+368 FNLYKNK
-375 GEIYC
+375 EKIYC

-430 IGDEEAMY
+430 IGNEEKIY
-438 DFFSKGLKKIKEHG
+438 ELFSKGIKRLRELGEVLLSEELK
-452 DVILSKELQE
+452 E
-462 FKVIDSSLISSE
+462 FKVLDSSLISSE
-474 LSELINFYKLKFDF
+474 LKELSNFYKLKFDF
-488 GDFNIQELRES
+488 GDFELRELRES
-499 IDAMK
+499 IEAMK
-504 NGKRFYKTKKTYLDL
+504 RGDRFYRTKKVYLDL
-519 EEPGIIHFLNL
+519 EDPGIVNFLNL
-530 LEDLGLDNISNNEI
+530 LEDLGLENIKDNEVY
-544 NIDKSKVL
+544 IDKSKVL

-565 IKGGKVLQEI
+565 IKGGNVLQEI
-575 VNKLLNKE
+575 VGKLLNKE
-583 FKRKLVPKALNA
+583 FKRKLVPRALNA
-595 ELRSYQKEGFKWIN
+595 ELRPYQKEGFKWIN

-663 APSLR
+663 APSIK

-673 GSKTRRDK
+673 GSKSKRDK
-681 VLNDFKRSLGIKLD
+681 VLRDFKRGLGIKV
-695 YMDTFEGLDLD
+695 
-706 EEENINNSKEG
+706 EEENLKE
-717 KNKSNDKNKTKKSS
+717 
-731 KSYERYDILLTT
+731 KSYEKYDVLLTT
-743 YGTLKNDEEAYDNLS
+743 YGTLKNDEKAYENLS

-770 KNPSAQATLSVKK
+770 KNPAAQATLSVKN

-811 MPGYLFTKE
+811 MPGYLFTKD

-829 ENNLDEL
+829 ESNLSEL

-874 IYNSYVKAI
+874 LYSFYVKAI
-883 KTKLN
+883 KNQLN
-888 ESKISGKIGN
+888 ENKSSEKSGRD
-898 EKINLFAYLTKLR
+898 KINLFAYLTKLR

-917 SIVIPEYNGGSGKLI
+917 SLVVPDYTGGSSKLT

-955 SVLKKIEDD
+955 SVLQKIEED
-964 FKREGISH
+964 FKKEDISY
-972 LYLDGGTSAKERV
+972 LYLDGGTSAKDRV

-993 DESIKVFLISL
+993 DSNIKVFLISL

-1012 LTSASVVIHFDPW
+1012 LTSASMVIHFDPW

-1040 FGQENRVE
+1040 FGQENKVE

-1094 IAKLFE
+1094 ISKLFE

>member
-1 MPLNLE
+1 MNLD
-7 ILMKNLVRRTSSFTR
+7 IFMKNLVRRTSSFTR
-22 EQGKKLIKEAYI
+22 EQGKKLIKEAYV
-34 KDVKGKSIDGVY
+34 KDVKGKSIDGIY
-46 HIYGRVLN
+46 HIYGSVLN
-54 EDKNWDYDTHLKIN
+54 DDKNWDYNTHIKIN
-68 MKNNEIIGVNCSC
+68 VKNSDIIGTNCSC
-81 ETFKENSKQV
+81 ETFKENSKHI
-91 KNYMCKHIS
+91 KNYVCKHIS
-100 ATGDAFYSLA
+100 ATNDVFYSLA
-110 KKKIASKKPMIKVE
+110 RKKVQKNKLKSNNKSQ
-124 NRLVKENEKNNE
+124 LVKEKNEEHKGK
-136 QQEKRF
+136 EKRF
-142 LSLDIS
+142 LSLDIN
-148 IKHMVKEGIQFFN
+148 IKHMVKEGVILFN
-161 CEFRIGVGN
+161 CEFRIGAGN
-170 SNLILDLKDFLYKNS
+170 LNLILDLKDFLYKNS

-192 NDSFTYN
+192 NDGFTYN
-199 PLKDDFLK
+199 PLKDEFLD
-207 EDKRILQF
+207 EDKRVLQF
-215 IGANSDKIN
+215 VASHKDMIS
-224 GRYLRLRQNS
+224 GRYLRLKQNN
-234 LKDFLKLIDEKKKIN
+234 LKDFLKLVDEKKKIN
-249 FNFNSINYEVKVR
+249 FNFNSINYEVKVK

-269 LTLKEGKEGFI
+269 LTLKEGKEGFV

-285 KFPVILNNTGDV
+285 KFPVILNNSGDV

-326 TITYKKTL
+326 TITYKKSL
-334 ENLKNLLEELK
+334 ENLRSLLEELK

-356 VKIFKEKLMKTT
+356 IRVFKEKLMKTT
-368 FYFYENK
+368 FNLYKTK
-375 GEIYC
+375 GRIYC

-402 LRDLKSE
+402 LRDLKNE

-430 IGDEEAMY
+430 IGSEEEMY
-438 DFFSKGLKKIKEHG
+438 ELFSKGIKRLRELGEVLLSEELK
-452 DVILSKELQE
+452 E
-462 FKVIDSSLISSE
+462 FKVLDSSLISSE
-474 LSELINFYKLKFDF
+474 LKELSNFYKLKFDF
-488 GDFNIQELRES
+488 GDFELRELRES
-499 IDAMK
+499 IEAMK
-504 NGKRFYKTKKTYLDL
+504 RGDRFYRTKKVYLDL
-519 EEPGIIHFLNL
+519 EDPGIVNFLNL
-530 LEDLGLDNISNNEI
+530 LEDLGLENIKDNEVY
-544 NIDKSKVL
+544 IDKSKVL
-552 YIQEKLKDRNLSF
+552 YIQEKLKDRTLSF
-565 IKGGKVLQEI
+565 IKGGNVLQEI
-575 VNKLLNKE
+575 VGKLLNKE

-595 ELRSYQKEGFKWIN
+595 ELRPYQKEGFKWIN

-651 VIYNWMDEFEKF
+651 VIYNWMDEFKKF
-663 APSLR
+663 APSIR

-673 GSKTRRDK
+673 GSKSKRDK
-681 VLNDFKRSLGIKLD
+681 VLRDFKRGLGIKI
-695 YMDTFEGLDLD
+695 G
-706 EEENINNSKEG
+706 EENLKE
-717 KNKSNDKNKTKKSS
+717 
-731 KSYERYDILLTT
+731 KSYEKYDVLLTT
-743 YGTLKNDEEAYDNLS
+743 YGTLKNDEKAYENLS

-770 KNPSAQATLSVKK
+770 KNPAAQATLSVKN

-811 MPGYLFTKE
+811 MPGYLFTKD

-829 ENNLDEL
+829 ESNLSEL

-874 IYNSYVKAI
+874 LYSFYVKAI
-883 KTKLN
+883 KNQLN
-888 ESKISGKIGN
+888 ENKSSEKSGRD
-898 EKINLFAYLTKLR
+898 KINLFSYLTKLR

-917 SIVIPEYNGGSGKLI
+917 SLVVPDYTGGSSKLT

-955 SVLKKIEDD
+955 SVLKKIEED
-964 FKREGISH
+964 FKKEDISY
-972 LYLDGGTSAKERV
+972 LYLDGGTSAKDRV

-993 DESIKVFLISL
+993 DSNIKVFLISL

-1040 FGQENRVE
+1040 FGQENKVE

-1094 IAKLFE
+1094 ISKLFE

>member
-1 MPLNLE
+1 MNLD

-22 EQGKKLIKEAYI
+22 EQGKKLIKEAYV
-34 KDVKGKSIDGVY
+34 KDVRGKSIDGIY
-46 HIYGRVLN
+46 HIYGSVLN
-54 EDKNWDYDTHLKIN
+54 DDKNWDYNTHIKIN
-68 MKNNEIIGVNCSC
+68 MKNSDIVGTNCSC
-81 ETFKENSKQV
+81 ETFKENSKHI
-91 KNYMCKHIS
+91 KNYVCKHIS
-100 ATGDAFYSLA
+100 ATNDVFYSLA
-110 KKKIASKKPMIKVE
+110 KKKMQNNKLKSNNKTQ
-124 NRLVKENEKNNE
+124 LVKEKNEEHKG
-136 QQEKRF
+136 QEKRF
-142 LSLDIS
+142 LSLDIN
-148 IKHMVKEGIQFFN
+148 IKHMVKEGITLFN
-161 CEFRIGVGN
+161 CEFRIGAGN
-170 SNLILDLKDFLYKNS
+170 LNLILDLKDFLYKNS

-192 NDSFTYN
+192 NDGFTYN
-199 PLKDDFLK
+199 PLKDEFLE
-207 EDKRILQF
+207 EDKRVLQF
-215 IGANSDKIN
+215 VASHKDMIS
-224 GRYLRLRQNS
+224 GRYLRIKQNN
-234 LKDFLKLIDEKKKIN
+234 LKDFLKLVDEKKKIN
-249 FNFNSINYEVKVR
+249 FNFNSINYEVKIK

-285 KFPVILNNTGDV
+285 KFPVLLNNLGDV

-326 TITYKKTL
+326 TITYKKSL
-334 ENLKNLLEELK
+334 ENLRNLLEELK

-356 VKIFKEKLMKTT
+356 VRAFKEKLMKTT
-368 FYFYENK
+368 FNLYKTK
-375 GEIYC
+375 GKIYC

-419 KFIKREEDFCF
+419 KFIKREEDFFF
-430 IGDEEAMY
+430 IGNEEEMY
-438 DFFSKGLKKIKEHG
+438 ELFSKGIKRLKEFG
-452 DVILSKELQE
+452 QVLLSEELNE
-462 FKVIDSSLISSE
+462 FKVLDSSLISSE
-474 LSELINFYKLKFDF
+474 LKELNNFYKLKFDF
-488 GDFNIQELRES
+488 GDFELRELRES
-499 IDAMK
+499 IEAMK
-504 NGKRFYKTKKTYLDL
+504 KGERFYRTKKVYLDL
-519 EEPGIIHFLNL
+519 EDPGIVNFLNL
-530 LEDLGLDNISNNEI
+530 LEDLGLENIKDNEVY
-544 NIDKSKVL
+544 IDKSKVL

-565 IKGGKVLQEI
+565 IKGGNVLQEI
-575 VNKLLNKE
+575 VGKLLNKE

-595 ELRSYQKEGFKWIN
+595 ELRPYQKEGFKWIN

-663 APSLR
+663 APSIK

-673 GSKTRRDK
+673 GSKSKRDK
-681 VLNDFKRSLGIKLD
+681 VLRDFKRGLGIKV
-695 YMDTFEGLDLD
+695 
-706 EEENINNSKEG
+706 EEENLKE
-717 KNKSNDKNKTKKSS
+717 
-731 KSYERYDILLTT
+731 KSYEKYDVLLTT
-743 YGTLKNDEEAYDNLS
+743 YGTLKNDEKAYENLS

-770 KNPSAQATLSVKK
+770 KNPAAQATLSVKN

-829 ENNLDEL
+829 ESNLSEL

-874 IYNSYVKAI
+874 LYSFYVKAI
-883 KTKLN
+883 KNQLN
-888 ESKISGKIGN
+888 ENKSSEKSGRD
-898 EKINLFAYLTKLR
+898 KINLFSYLTKLR

-917 SIVIPEYNGGSGKLI
+917 SLVVPDYTGGSSKLT

-955 SVLKKIEDD
+955 SVLQKIEED
-964 FKREGISH
+964 FKKEDISY
-972 LYLDGGTSAKERV
+972 LYLDGGTSAKDRV

-993 DESIKVFLISL
+993 DSNIKVFLISL

-1040 FGQENRVE
+1040 FGQENKVE

-1094 IAKLFE
+1094 ISKLFE

>member
-1 MPLNLE
+1 MPLNLD
-7 ILMKNLVRRTSSFTR
+7 IFMKNLVRRTSSFTR
-22 EQGKKLIKEAYI
+22 EQGKKLIKEAYV
-34 KDVKGKSIDGVY
+34 KDVKGKCIDGIY
-46 HIYGRVLN
+46 HIYGSVLN
-54 EDKNWDYDTHLKIN
+54 DDKNWDYNTHIKIN
-68 MKNNEIIGVNCSC
+68 MQNSDIIGTNCSC
-81 ETFKENSKQV
+81 ETFKENSKHI
-91 KNYMCKHIS
+91 KNYVCKHIS
-100 ATGDAFYSLA
+100 ATNDVFYSLA
-110 KKKIASKKPMIKVE
+110 KKKVQKNKLKSNNKPK
-124 NRLVKENEKNNE
+124 LVKEKNEEHKGK
-136 QQEKRF
+136 EKRF
-142 LSLDIS
+142 LSLDIN
-148 IKHMVKEGIQFFN
+148 IKHMVKEGITLFN
-161 CEFRIGVGN
+161 CEFRIGTGN
-170 SNLILDLKDFLYKNS
+170 LNLILDLKDFLYKNS

-192 NDSFTYN
+192 NDGFTYN
-199 PLKDDFLK
+199 PLKDEFLD
-207 EDKRILQF
+207 EDKRVLQF
-215 IGANSDKIN
+215 VASHKDMIS
-224 GRYLRLRQNS
+224 GRYLRLKQNN
-234 LKDFLKLIDEKKKIN
+234 LKDFLKLVDEKKKIN
-249 FNFNSINYEVKVR
+249 FNFNSINYEVKVK

-269 LTLKEGKEGFI
+269 LTLKEGKEGFV

-285 KFPVILNNTGDV
+285 KFPVILNNSGDV

-326 TITYKKTL
+326 TITYKKSL
-334 ENLKNLLEELK
+334 ENLRSLLEELK

-356 VKIFKEKLMKTT
+356 IRVFKEKLMKTT
-368 FYFYENK
+368 FNLYKTK
-375 GEIYC
+375 GRIYC

-402 LRDLKSE
+402 LRDLKNE

-430 IGDEEAMY
+430 IGSEEEMY
-438 DFFSKGLKKIKEHG
+438 ELFSKGIKRLRELGEVLLSEELK
-452 DVILSKELQE
+452 E
-462 FKVIDSSLISSE
+462 FKVLDSALISSE
-474 LSELINFYKLKFDF
+474 LKELSNFYKLKFDF
-488 GDFNIQELRES
+488 GDFELRELRES
-499 IDAMK
+499 IEAMK
-504 NGKRFYKTKKTYLDL
+504 RGDRFYRTKKVYLDL
-519 EEPGIIHFLNL
+519 EDPGIVNFLNL
-530 LEDLGLDNISNNEI
+530 LEDLGLENIKDNEVY
-544 NIDKSKVL
+544 IDKSKVL
-552 YIQEKLKDRNLSF
+552 YIQEKLKDRTLSF
-565 IKGGKVLQEI
+565 IKGGNVLQEI
-575 VNKLLNKE
+575 VGKLLNKE

-595 ELRSYQKEGFKWIN
+595 ELRPYQKEGFKWIN

-663 APSLR
+663 APSIR

-673 GSKTRRDK
+673 GSKSKRDK
-681 VLNDFKRSLGIKLD
+681 VLRDFKRGLGIKL
-695 YMDTFEGLDLD
+695 
-706 EEENINNSKEG
+706 EEDNLKE
-717 KNKSNDKNKTKKSS
+717 
-731 KSYERYDILLTT
+731 KSYEKYDVLLTT
-743 YGTLKNDEEAYDNLS
+743 YGTLKNDEKAYENLS

-770 KNPSAQATLSVKK
+770 KNPAAQATLSVKN

-811 MPGYLFTKE
+811 MPGYLFTKD

-829 ENNLDEL
+829 ESNLSEL
-836 KSLITPF
+836 KYLITPF

-874 IYNSYVKAI
+874 LYSFYVKAI
-883 KTKLN
+883 KNQLN
-888 ESKISGKIGN
+888 ENKSSEKSGRD
-898 EKINLFAYLTKLR
+898 KINLFSYLTKLR

-917 SIVIPEYNGGSGKLI
+917 SLVVPDYTGGSSKLT

-955 SVLKKIEDD
+955 SVLKKIEED
-964 FKREGISH
+964 FKKEDISY
-972 LYLDGGTSAKERV
+972 LYLDGGTSAKDRV

-993 DESIKVFLISL
+993 DSNIKVFLISL

-1012 LTSASVVIHFDPW
+1012 LISASVVIHFDPW

-1040 FGQENRVE
+1040 FGQENKVE

-1094 IAKLFE
+1094 ISKLFE

>member
-1 MPLNLE
+1 MPLNLD
-7 ILMKNLVRRTSSFTR
+7 IFMKNLVRRTSSFTR
-22 EQGKKLIKEAYI
+22 EQGKKLIKEAYV
-34 KDVKGKSIDGVY
+34 KDVKGKSIDGIY
-46 HIYGRVLN
+46 HIYGNVLN
-54 EDKNWDYDTHLKIN
+54 DDKNWDYNTHIKIN
-68 MKNNEIIGVNCSC
+68 MKNSDIIGTNCSC
-81 ETFKENSKQV
+81 ETFKENNKHI
-91 KNYMCKHIS
+91 KNYVCKHIS
-100 ATGDAFYSLA
+100 ATNDVFYSLVR
-110 KKKIASKKPMIKVE
+110 KKVQKNKLKSNNKTQ
-124 NRLVKENEKNNE
+124 LVKEKNDE
-136 QQEKRF
+136 HKGQEKRF
-142 LSLDIS
+142 LSLDIN
-148 IKHMVKEGIQFFN
+148 IKHMVKEGITLFN
-161 CEFRIGVGN
+161 CEFRIGAGN
-170 SNLILDLKDFLYKNS
+170 LNLILDLKDFLYKNS

-192 NDSFTYN
+192 NDGFTYN
-199 PLKDDFLK
+199 PLRDQFLE
-207 EDKRILQF
+207 EDKRVLQF
-215 IGANSDKIN
+215 VASHKDIIS
-224 GRYLRLRQNS
+224 GRYLRLKQNN

-249 FNFNSINYEVKVR
+249 FNFNSINYEVKVK

-285 KFPVILNNTGDV
+285 KFPVLLNNSGDV
-297 MFFDRNL
+297 MVFDRNL

-326 TITYKKTL
+326 TITYKKSL
-334 ENLKNLLEELK
+334 ENLRNLLEELK

-356 VKIFKEKLMKTT
+356 VRAFKEKLMKTT
-368 FYFYENK
+368 FNLYKTK
-375 GEIYC
+375 GKIYC

-430 IGDEEAMY
+430 IGNEEEMY
-438 DFFSKGLKKIKEHG
+438 ELLSKGIKRLKEFG
-452 DVILSKELQE
+452 EVLLSEELKE
-462 FKVIDSSLISSE
+462 FKVLDSSLISSE
-474 LSELINFYKLKFDF
+474 LIELNNFYKLKFDF
-488 GDFNIQELRES
+488 GDFELRELRES
-499 IDAMK
+499 IEAMK
-504 NGKRFYKTKKTYLDL
+504 KGERFYRTKKVYLDL
-519 EEPGIIHFLNL
+519 EDHGIVNFLNL
-530 LEDLGLDNISNNEI
+530 LEDLGLENIKDNEVY
-544 NIDKSKVL
+544 IDKSKVL

-565 IKGGKVLQEI
+565 IKGGNVLQEI
-575 VNKLLNKE
+575 VGKLLNKE

-595 ELRSYQKEGFKWIN
+595 ELRPYQKEGFKWIN

-663 APSLR
+663 APSIK

-673 GSKTRRDK
+673 GSKSKRDK
-681 VLNDFKRSLGIKLD
+681 VLRDFKRGLGIKI
-695 YMDTFEGLDLD
+695 
-706 EEENINNSKEG
+706 EEENLKE
-717 KNKSNDKNKTKKSS
+717 
-731 KSYERYDILLTT
+731 KSYEKYDVLLTT
-743 YGTLKNDEEAYDNLS
+743 YGTLKNDEKAYENLS

-770 KNPSAQATLSVKK
+770 KNPAAQATLSVKN

-829 ENNLDEL
+829 ESNLSEL

-874 IYNSYVKAI
+874 LYSFYVKAI
-883 KTKLN
+883 KNELN
-888 ESKISGKIGN
+888 ENKVYEKSGKN
-898 EKINLFAYLTKLR
+898 KINLFAYLTKLR

-917 SIVIPEYNGGSGKLI
+917 SIVVPDYKGESSKLT

-955 SVLKKIEDD
+955 SVLKKIEKD
-964 FKREGISH
+964 FKKEDISY

-993 DESIKVFLISL
+993 DSNIKVFLISL

-1040 FGQENRVE
+1040 FGQENKVE

-1094 IAKLFE
+1094 ISKLFE

>member
-1 MPLNLE
+1 MNLD
-7 ILMKNLVRRTSSFTR
+7 IFMKNLVRRTSSFTR
-22 EQGKKLIKEAYI
+22 EQGKKLIQEAYV
-34 KDVKGKSIDGVY
+34 KDVKGKSIDGIY
-46 HIYGRVLN
+46 HIYGSVLN
-54 EDKNWDYDTHLKIN
+54 DDKNWDYNTHIKIN
-68 MKNNEIIGVNCSC
+68 MKNSDIMGTNCSC
-81 ETFKENSKQV
+81 ETFKENSKHI
-91 KNYMCKHIS
+91 KNYVCKHIS
-100 ATGDAFYSLA
+100 ATNDVFYSLA
-110 KKKIASKKPMIKVE
+110 KKKMQKNKLKSNNKPK
-124 NRLVKENEKNNE
+124 LVKEKNEEHKGK
-136 QQEKRF
+136 EKRF
-142 LSLDIS
+142 LSLDIN
-148 IKHMVKEGIQFFN
+148 IKHMVKEGVTLFN
-161 CEFRIGVGN
+161 CEFRIGAGN
-170 SNLILDLKDFLYKNS
+170 LNLILDLKDFLYKNS
-185 LKKPLKF
+185 LKKSLKF
-192 NDSFTYN
+192 NDGFTYN
-199 PLKDDFLK
+199 PLKDEFLD
-207 EDKRILQF
+207 EDKRVLQF
-215 IGANSDKIN
+215 VASHKDMIS
-224 GRYLRLRQNS
+224 GRYLRLKQNN
-234 LKDFLKLIDEKKKIN
+234 LKDFLKLVDEKKKIN
-249 FNFNSINYEVKVR
+249 FNFNSINYEVKVK

-269 LTLKEGKEGFI
+269 LTLKEGKEEFI

-285 KFPVILNNTGDV
+285 KFPVLLNNLGDV

-326 TITYKKTL
+326 TITYKKSL
-334 ENLKNLLEELK
+334 ENLRSLLEELK

-356 VKIFKEKLMKTT
+356 VRVFKEKLMKTT
-368 FYFYENK
+368 FNLYKTEGK
-375 GEIYC
+375 IYC

-430 IGDEEAMY
+430 IGNGEEMY
-438 DFFSKGLKKIKEHG
+438 ELLSKGIKRLREFGEVLLSEELK
-452 DVILSKELQE
+452 E
-462 FKVIDSSLISSE
+462 FKVLDSSLISSE
-474 LSELINFYKLKFDF
+474 LKELSNFYKLKFDF
-488 GDFNIQELRES
+488 GDFELRELRES
-499 IDAMK
+499 IEAMK
-504 NGKRFYKTKKTYLDL
+504 RGDRFYRTKKVYLDL
-519 EEPGIIHFLNL
+519 EDPGIVNFLNL
-530 LEDLGLDNISNNEI
+530 LEDLGLENIKDNEVY
-544 NIDKSKVL
+544 IDKSKVL

-565 IKGGKVLQEI
+565 IKGGNVLQEI
-575 VNKLLNKE
+575 VEKLLNKE

-595 ELRSYQKEGFKWIN
+595 ELRPYQKEGFKWIN

-663 APSLR
+663 APSIR
-668 IGLVH
+668 VGLVH
-673 GSKTRRDK
+673 GSKSKRDK
-681 VLNDFKRSLGIKLD
+681 VLRDFKRGLGIKI
-695 YMDTFEGLDLD
+695 
-706 EEENINNSKEG
+706 EEENLKE
-717 KNKSNDKNKTKKSS
+717 
-731 KSYERYDILLTT
+731 KSYEKYDVLLTT
-743 YGTLKNDEEAYDNLS
+743 YGTLKNDEKAYENLS

-770 KNPSAQATLSVKK
+770 KNPTAQATLSVKN

-829 ENNLDEL
+829 ESNLSEL

-874 IYNSYVKAI
+874 LYSFYVKAI
-883 KTKLN
+883 KNQLN
-888 ESKISGKIGN
+888 ENKSSEKCGRD
-898 EKINLFAYLTKLR
+898 KINLFAYLTKLR

-917 SIVIPEYNGGSGKLI
+917 SLVVPDYTGGSSKLT

-955 SVLKKIEDD
+955 SVLKKIEED
-964 FKREGISH
+964 FKKEDISY
-972 LYLDGGTSAKERV
+972 LYLDGGTSAKDRV
-985 ERVKKFNE
+985 ERVKRFNE
-993 DESIKVFLISL
+993 DSNIKVFLISL

-1025 WNPAVEDQ
+1025 WNPAVEEQ

-1040 FGQENRVE
+1040 FGQENKVE

-1094 IAKLFE
+1094 ISKLFE

>member
-1 MPLNLE
+1 M
-7 ILMKNLVRRTSSFTR
+7 
-22 EQGKKLIKEAYI
+22 
-34 KDVKGKSIDGVY
+34 
-46 HIYGRVLN
+46 
-54 EDKNWDYDTHLKIN
+54 
-68 MKNNEIIGVNCSC
+68 
-81 ETFKENSKQV
+81 
-91 KNYMCKHIS
+91 IS
-100 ATGDAFYSLA
+100 
-110 KKKIASKKPMIKVE
+110 
-124 NRLVKENEKNNE
+124 
-136 QQEKRF
+136 
-142 LSLDIS
+142 
-148 IKHMVKEGIQFFN
+148 
-161 CEFRIGVGN
+161 
-170 SNLILDLKDFLYKNS
+170 
-185 LKKPLKF
+185 
-192 NDSFTYN
+192 
-199 PLKDDFLK
+199 
-207 EDKRILQF
+207 
-215 IGANSDKIN
+215 
-224 GRYLRLRQNS
+224 GRYLRLKQNN
-234 LKDFLKLIDEKKKIN
+234 LKDFLKLVDEKKKIN
-249 FNFNSINYEVKVR
+249 FNFNSINYEVKVK

-269 LTLKEGKEGFI
+269 LTLKEGKEGFV

-285 KFPVILNNTGDV
+285 KFPVILNNSGDV

-326 TITYKKTL
+326 TITYKKSL
-334 ENLKNLLEELK
+334 ENLRSLLEELK

-356 VKIFKEKLMKTT
+356 IRVFKEKLMKTT
-368 FYFYENK
+368 FNLYKTK
-375 GEIYC
+375 GRIYC

-394 RDEKDNSF
+394 GDEKDNSF
-402 LRDLKSE
+402 LRDLKNE

-430 IGDEEAMY
+430 IGNEEEMY
-438 DFFSKGLKKIKEHG
+438 ELFSKGIKRLRELGEVLLSEELK
-452 DVILSKELQE
+452 E
-462 FKVIDSSLISSE
+462 FKVLDSSLISSE
-474 LSELINFYKLKFDF
+474 LKELSNFYKLKFDF
-488 GDFNIQELRES
+488 GDFELRELRES
-499 IDAMK
+499 IEAMK
-504 NGKRFYKTKKTYLDL
+504 KGDRFYRTKKVYLDL
-519 EEPGIIHFLNL
+519 EDPGIVNFLNL
-530 LEDLGLDNISNNEI
+530 LEDLGLENIKDNEVY
-544 NIDKSKVL
+544 IDKSKVL
-552 YIQEKLKDRNLSF
+552 YIQEKLKDRTLSF
-565 IKGGKVLQEI
+565 IKGGNVLQEI
-575 VNKLLNKE
+575 VGKLLNKE

-595 ELRSYQKEGFKWIN
+595 ELRPYQKEGFKWIN

-663 APSLR
+663 APSIR
-668 IGLVH
+668 VGLVH
-673 GSKTRRDK
+673 GSKSKRDK
-681 VLNDFKRSLGIKLD
+681 VLRDFKRGLGIKI
-695 YMDTFEGLDLD
+695 
-706 EEENINNSKEG
+706 EEENLKE
-717 KNKSNDKNKTKKSS
+717 
-731 KSYERYDILLTT
+731 KSYEKYDVLLTT
-743 YGTLKNDEEAYDNLS
+743 YGTLKNDEKAYENLS

-770 KNPSAQATLSVKK
+770 KNPAAQATLSVKN

-811 MPGYLFTKE
+811 MPGYLFTKD

-829 ENNLDEL
+829 ENNLSEL

-874 IYNSYVKAI
+874 LYSFYVKAI
-883 KTKLN
+883 KNQLN
-888 ESKISGKIGN
+888 ENKSSEKSGRD
-898 EKINLFAYLTKLR
+898 KINLFSYLTKLR

-917 SIVIPEYNGGSGKLI
+917 SLVVPDYTGGSSKLT

-955 SVLKKIEDD
+955 SVLKKIEED
-964 FKREGISH
+964 FKKEDISY
-972 LYLDGGTSAKERV
+972 LYLDGGTSAKDRV

-993 DESIKVFLISL
+993 DSNIKVFLISL

-1040 FGQENRVE
+1040 FGQENKVE

-1094 IAKLFE
+1094 ISKLFE

>member
-1 MPLNLE
+1 MPLNLD
-7 ILMKNLVRRTSSFTR
+7 IFMKNLVRRTSSFTR
-22 EQGKKLIKEAYI
+22 EQGKKLIQEAYV
-34 KDVKGKSIDGVY
+34 KDVKGKSIDGIY
-46 HIYGRVLN
+46 HIYGSVLN
-54 EDKNWDYDTHLKIN
+54 DDKNWDYNTHIKIN
-68 MKNNEIIGVNCSC
+68 MKNSDIMGTNCSC
-81 ETFKENSKQV
+81 ETFKENSKHI
-91 KNYMCKHIS
+91 KNYVCKHIS
-100 ATGDAFYSLA
+100 ATNDVFYSLA
-110 KKKIASKKPMIKVE
+110 KKKMQKNKLKSNNKPK
-124 NRLVKENEKNNE
+124 LVKEKNEEHKGK
-136 QQEKRF
+136 EKRF
-142 LSLDIS
+142 LSLDIN
-148 IKHMVKEGIQFFN
+148 IKHMVKEGITLFN
-161 CEFRIGVGN
+161 CEFRIGTG
-170 SNLILDLKDFLYKNS
+170 NLILDLKDFLYKNS

-192 NDSFTYN
+192 NDGFTYN
-199 PLKDDFLK
+199 PLKDEFLD
-207 EDKRILQF
+207 EDKRVLQF
-215 IGANSDKIN
+215 VASHKDMIS
-224 GRYLRLRQNS
+224 GRYLRLKQNN

-249 FNFNSINYEVKVR
+249 FNFNSINYEVKVK

-269 LTLKEGKEGFI
+269 LTLKEGKEGFV

-285 KFPVILNNTGDV
+285 KFPVLLNNLGDV

-326 TITYKKTL
+326 TITYKKSL
-334 ENLKNLLEELK
+334 ENLRSLLEELK

-356 VKIFKEKLMKTT
+356 IRVFKEKLMETT
-368 FYFYENK
+368 FNLYKNK
-375 GEIYC
+375 EIIYC

-430 IGDEEAMY
+430 IGNKEEMY
-438 DFFSKGLKKIKEHG
+438 ELFSKGIKRLRELGEVLLSEELK
-452 DVILSKELQE
+452 E
-462 FKVIDSSLISSE
+462 FKVLDSSLISSE
-474 LSELINFYKLKFDF
+474 LKELSNFYKLKFDF
-488 GDFNIQELRES
+488 GDFELRELRES
-499 IDAMK
+499 VEAMK
-504 NGKRFYKTKKTYLDL
+504 RGDRFYRTKKVYLDL
-519 EEPGIIHFLNL
+519 EDPGIVNFLNL
-530 LEDLGLDNISNNEI
+530 LEDLGLENIKDNEVY
-544 NIDKSKVL
+544 IDKSKVL

-565 IKGGKVLQEI
+565 IKGGNVLQEI
-575 VNKLLNKE
+575 VGKLLNKE
-583 FKRKLVPKALNA
+583 FKRKLLPKALNA
-595 ELRSYQKEGFKWIN
+595 ELRPYQKEGFKWIN

-663 APSLR
+663 APSIR
-668 IGLVH
+668 VGLVH
-673 GSKTRRDK
+673 GSKSKRDK
-681 VLNDFKRSLGIKLD
+681 VLRDFKRGLGIKI
-695 YMDTFEGLDLD
+695 
-706 EEENINNSKEG
+706 EEENLKE
-717 KNKSNDKNKTKKSS
+717 
-731 KSYERYDILLTT
+731 KSYEKYDVLLTT
-743 YGTLKNDEEAYDNLS
+743 YGTLKNDEKAYENLS

-770 KNPSAQATLSVKK
+770 KNPSAQATLSVKN

-829 ENNLDEL
+829 ESNLSEL

-874 IYNSYVKAI
+874 LYSFYVKAI
-883 KTKLN
+883 KNQLN
-888 ESKISGKIGN
+888 ENKSSEKSGRD
-898 EKINLFAYLTKLR
+898 KINLFAYLTKLR

-917 SIVIPEYNGGSGKLI
+917 SLVVPDYTGESSKLT

-955 SVLKKIEDD
+955 SVLQKIEED
-964 FKREGISH
+964 FKKEDISY
-972 LYLDGGTSAKERV
+972 LYLDGGTSAKDRV

-993 DESIKVFLISL
+993 DSNIKVFLISL

-1040 FGQENRVE
+1040 FGQENKVE

-1094 IAKLFE
+1094 ISKLFE

>member
-1 MPLNLE
+1 MNLD
-7 ILMKNLVRRTSSFTR
+7 IFMKNLVRRTSSFTR
-22 EQGKKLIKEAYI
+22 EQGKKLIQEAYV
-34 KDVKGKSIDGVY
+34 KDVKGKSIDGIY
-46 HIYGRVLN
+46 HIYGSVLN
-54 EDKNWDYDTHLKIN
+54 DDKNWDYNTHIKIN
-68 MKNNEIIGVNCSC
+68 MQNSDIMGTNCSC
-81 ETFKENSKQV
+81 ETFKENSKHI
-91 KNYMCKHIS
+91 KNYVCKHIS
-100 ATGDAFYSLA
+100 ATNDVFYSLA
-110 KKKIASKKPMIKVE
+110 KKKMQKNKLKSNNKPKLIK
-124 NRLVKENEKNNE
+124 EKNE
-136 QQEKRF
+136 EHKGKEKRF
-142 LSLDIS
+142 LSLDINV
-148 IKHMVKEGIQFFN
+148 KHMVKEGITLFN
-161 CEFRIGVGN
+161 CEFRIGAGN
-170 SNLILDLKDFLYKNS
+170 LNLILDLKDFLYKNS

-192 NDSFTYN
+192 NDGFTYN
-199 PLKDDFLK
+199 PLKDEFLE
-207 EDKRILQF
+207 EDKRVLQF
-215 IGANSDKIN
+215 VASHKDMIS
-224 GRYLRLRQNS
+224 GRYLRLKQNN

-249 FNFNSINYEVKVR
+249 FNFNSINYEVKVK

-269 LTLKEGKEGFI
+269 LTLKEGKEGFV

-285 KFPVILNNTGDV
+285 KFPVILNNSGDV

-326 TITYKKTL
+326 TITYKKSL
-334 ENLKNLLEELK
+334 ENLRSLLEELK

-356 VKIFKEKLMKTT
+356 IRVFKEKLMKTT
-368 FYFYENK
+368 FNLYKNK
-375 GEIYC
+375 EKIYC

-430 IGDEEAMY
+430 IGNEEEMY
-438 DFFSKGLKKIKEHG
+438 ELFSKGIKRLRELGEVLLSEELK
-452 DVILSKELQE
+452 E
-462 FKVIDSSLISSE
+462 FKVLDSSLISSE
-474 LSELINFYKLKFDF
+474 LKELSNFYKLKFDF
-488 GDFNIQELRES
+488 GDFELRELRES
-499 IDAMK
+499 IEAMK
-504 NGKRFYKTKKTYLDL
+504 KGDRFYRTKKVYLDL
-519 EEPGIIHFLNL
+519 EDHGIVNFLNL
-530 LEDLGLDNISNNEI
+530 LEDLGLENIKDNEVY
-544 NIDKSKVL
+544 IDKSKVL

-565 IKGGKVLQEI
+565 IKGGNVLQEI
-575 VNKLLNKE
+575 VGKLLNKQ

-595 ELRSYQKEGFKWIN
+595 ELRPYQKEGFKWIN

-663 APSLR
+663 APSIR

-673 GSKTRRDK
+673 GSKSKRDK
-681 VLNDFKRSLGIKLD
+681 VLRDFKRGLGIKI
-695 YMDTFEGLDLD
+695 
-706 EEENINNSKEG
+706 EESNLKE
-717 KNKSNDKNKTKKSS
+717 
-731 KSYERYDILLTT
+731 KSYEKYDVLLTT
-743 YGTLKNDEEAYDNLS
+743 YGTLKNDEKSYENLS

-770 KNPSAQATLSVKK
+770 KNPVAQATLSVKN

-811 MPGYLFTKE
+811 MPGYLFTKD

-829 ENNLDEL
+829 ESNLSEL

-874 IYNSYVKAI
+874 LYSFYVKAI
-883 KTKLN
+883 KNQLN
-888 ESKISGKIGN
+888 ENKSSEKSGRD
-898 EKINLFAYLTKLR
+898 KINLFSYLTKLR

-917 SIVIPEYNGGSGKLI
+917 SLVVPDYTGGSSKLT

-955 SVLKKIEDD
+955 SVLQKIEED
-964 FKREGISH
+964 FKKEDISY
-972 LYLDGGTSAKERV
+972 LYLDGGTSAKDRV

-993 DESIKVFLISL
+993 DSNIKVFLISL

-1012 LTSASVVIHFDPW
+1012 LTSASMVIHFDPW

-1040 FGQENRVE
+1040 FGQENKVE

-1094 IAKLFE
+1094 ISKLFE

>member
-1 MPLNLE
+1 M
-7 ILMKNLVRRTSSFTR
+7 
-22 EQGKKLIKEAYI
+22 
-34 KDVKGKSIDGVY
+34 
-46 HIYGRVLN
+46 
-54 EDKNWDYDTHLKIN
+54 
-68 MKNNEIIGVNCSC
+68 
-81 ETFKENSKQV
+81 
-91 KNYMCKHIS
+91 IS
-100 ATGDAFYSLA
+100 
-110 KKKIASKKPMIKVE
+110 
-124 NRLVKENEKNNE
+124 
-136 QQEKRF
+136 
-142 LSLDIS
+142 
-148 IKHMVKEGIQFFN
+148 
-161 CEFRIGVGN
+161 
-170 SNLILDLKDFLYKNS
+170 
-185 LKKPLKF
+185 
-192 NDSFTYN
+192 
-199 PLKDDFLK
+199 
-207 EDKRILQF
+207 
-215 IGANSDKIN
+215 
-224 GRYLRLRQNS
+224 GRYLRLKQNN

-249 FNFNSINYEVKVR
+249 FNFNSINYEVKVK

-269 LTLKEGKEGFI
+269 LTLKEGKEGFV

-285 KFPVILNNTGDV
+285 KFPVILNNSGDV

-326 TITYKKTL
+326 TITYKKSL
-334 ENLKNLLEELK
+334 ENLRSLLEELK
-345 NISKNIVLDEN
+345 NISKNIFLDEN
-356 VKIFKEKLMKTT
+356 VRVFKEKLMKTT
-368 FYFYENK
+368 FNLYKTEGK
-375 GEIYC
+375 IYC

-430 IGDEEAMY
+430 IGNEEEMY
-438 DFFSKGLKKIKEHG
+438 ELLSKGIKRLKEFG
-452 DVILSKELQE
+452 EVLLSEELKE
-462 FKVIDSSLISSE
+462 FKVLDSSLISSE
-474 LSELINFYKLKFDF
+474 LKELSNFYKLKFDF
-488 GDFNIQELRES
+488 GDFELRELRES
-499 IDAMK
+499 VEAMK
-504 NGKRFYKTKKTYLDL
+504 RGDRFYRTKKVYLDL
-519 EEPGIIHFLNL
+519 EDPGIVNFLNL
-530 LEDLGLDNISNNEI
+530 LEDLGLENIKDNEVY
-544 NIDKSKVL
+544 IDKSKVL

-565 IKGGKVLQEI
+565 IKGGNVLQEI
-575 VNKLLNKE
+575 VGKLLNKE
-583 FKRKLVPKALNA
+583 FKRKLLPKALNA
-595 ELRSYQKEGFKWIN
+595 ELRPYQKEGFKWIN

-663 APSLR
+663 APSIR
-668 IGLVH
+668 VGLVH
-673 GSKTRRDK
+673 GSKSKRDK
-681 VLNDFKRSLGIKLD
+681 VLRDFKRGLGIKI
-695 YMDTFEGLDLD
+695 
-706 EEENINNSKEG
+706 EEENLKE
-717 KNKSNDKNKTKKSS
+717 
-731 KSYERYDILLTT
+731 KSYEKYDVLLTT
-743 YGTLKNDEEAYDNLS
+743 YGTLKNDEKAYENLS

-770 KNPSAQATLSVKK
+770 KNPSAQATLSVKN

-811 MPGYLFTKE
+811 MPGYLFTKD

-829 ENNLDEL
+829 ESNLSEL

-874 IYNSYVKAI
+874 LYSFYVKAI
-883 KTKLN
+883 KNQLN
-888 ESKISGKIGN
+888 ENKSSEKSGRD
-898 EKINLFAYLTKLR
+898 KINLFAYLTKLR

-917 SIVIPEYNGGSGKLI
+917 SLVVPDYTGGSSKLT

-955 SVLKKIEDD
+955 SVLQKIEED
-964 FKREGISH
+964 FKKEDISY
-972 LYLDGGTSAKERV
+972 LYLDGGTSAKDRV

-993 DESIKVFLISL
+993 DSNIKVFLISL

-1040 FGQENRVE
+1040 FGQENKVE

-1094 IAKLFE
+1094 ISKLFE